1 MDSAADFLKTK
12 SGMNKNKVLKS
23 SVLPLALCLT
33 TMTFSPILVSKAIAE
48 VQNVQQG
55 ELVKGTIVDETGE
68 PIIGATVLVVGGS
81 ATQGTVADMDGNFSI
96 KVKPGAKLKISYI
109 GFADQV
115 VPAKNGMKVTM
126 KEGGAVN
133 LNAVEVVAYG
143 VQKKVTMTGAISS
156 VKSEDLVRTS
166 VGSVNNV
173 LGGQLSGVTT
183 VQYSGEPG
191 SDAAEI
197 FVRGKATWGD
207 SQPLIQVDGVERTMA
222 DIDPNEIES
231 VTVLKDAS
239 ATAVFGVRGANG
251 VVLITTKRG
260 AQGKAKINVSTSW
273 TALAPTK
280 MVEQASSYE
289 YANFYNQMSLNDY
302 WMRANKSVA
311 IGKYP
316 DLDAYTAEHT
326 FSNSFSEGII
336 QKFATGSDPIRFP
349 STKWADYIMKDV
361 TLQQQHNLNISG
373 GTDRVKYFISAGY
386 YSQDGLFK
394 EFDAGYNYG
403 YQYHRFNYR
412 SNLDLKATK
421 TTTLSFNVAGNVSN
435 ADKPYTGS
443 GAAGLIKQIY
453 YATPFSSPG
462 IVDNKLVY
470 CTADYDDQKLPFV
483 GNAGMGYYGNGFMQ
497 TNINKIQMDL
507 VLDQK
512 LDFITKGLSFKAKG
526 SYNSAYTINK
536 QGKSVVASFNPLIQY
551 EKDDQG
557 QFILDAEGNK
567 KIILNADGTPYIVYR
582 QNGNDTDPSYSAS
595 QAKARDWYLEG
606 SFNYSRVFDKHTVNA
621 LLLYNQSKQYYY
633 SNSSYPDV
641 PRSYVGLVGRVTYDY
656 ASRYMAEFNMGYN
669 GSENFAP
676 GRRFGVFPAG
686 SVGWILSEEKFW
698 KPISK
703 VASFFKIRASWGLV
717 GNDKTKDAI
726 RFMYLADPY
735 ITGSYGLTNN
745 MTNWADS
752 YGYLFGNAQSG
763 TVQGT
768 SSVAGAYESIK
779 NNPDIGWEKAFK
791 QDYGFDLYFFGDR
804 FKTTFDYYR
813 EHRTDILV
821 RDETVPSTIG
831 FTMPYTNAGEAK
843 SWGWELSLGYNDKI
857 GKDFR
862 FWGKLNL
869 SYNQNEIVEMK
880 EEPKKNEYM
889 MARGH
894 RIGAR
899 SMYKFWKY
907 YEGEQTKVEYEK
919 TFGQPFPTQLKDYLM
934 PGDCV
939 YIDLDGDGKINPND
953 KTRDNGYT
961 DDPEYMAGLT
971 LGFNYKR
978 LTFNMQL
985 TGAWN
990 VSRYITDVF
999 RQPFYCSSNT
1009 TQGGLLSYHVNNTWT
1024 PQSYESQ
1031 DALYPR
1037 ATWDNAEQNYAE
1049 SDLWEKDAKYLRLK
1063 TVSLS
1068 YDFINPAFKK
1078 IGMHKCEVTLSG
1090 YNLLTFTP
1098 YKWGDPETR
1107 ASNAPSYPLQRTYT
1121 ISLNVGF

>member
-1 MDSAADFLKTK
+1 MMKK
-12 SGMNKNKVLKS
+12 
-23 SVLPLALCLT
+23 SVLPFALVCSAL
-33 TMTFSPILVSKAIAE
+33 MLSPYVGGQAHAE
-48 VQNVQQG
+48 VQNVQQAKA
-55 ELVKGTIVDETGE
+55 VKGTVVDETGE
-68 PIIGATVLVVGGS
+68 PVIGATVLVVGGS
-81 ATQGTVADMDGNFSI
+81 ASQGTITDMDGNFSI
-96 KVKPGAKLKISYI
+96 NVKLGQKLKITYI
-109 GFADQV
+109 GYDESIVA
-115 VPAKNGMKVTM
+115 AKEGMKVQM
-126 KEGGAVN
+126 KTSGAVS
-133 LNAVEVVAYG
+133 LNTVEVVAYG

-191 SDAAEI
+191 DDAAEI

-260 AQGKAKINVSTSW
+260 SQGKAKISVSTSW
-273 TALAPTK
+273 TALSPTK
-280 MVEQASSYE
+280 MVEQASSLE
-289 YANFYNQMSLNDY
+289 YANFYNQMSENDY
-302 WMRANKSVA
+302 WQTANLAVA
-311 IGKYP
+311 NGKYAS
-316 DLDAYTAEHT
+316 LEAYMAEKP
-326 FSNSFSEGII
+326 FSKSFSDAII

-349 STKWADYIMKDV
+349 NTRWADYIMKDV

-373 GTDRVKYFISAGY
+373 GTDRVKYFISTGY

-394 EFDAGYNYG
+394 EFGANYDFG

-462 IVDNKLVY
+462 IIDNKLVY
-470 CTADYDDQKLPFV
+470 CTTDYTDGLKLPFV
-483 GNAGMGYYGNGFMQ
+483 GGDGMGYYGKGFMQ

-526 SYNSAYTINK
+526 SYNSAYTISK
-536 QGKSVVASFNPLIQY
+536 QGNCQVATYNPLVQY
-551 EKDDQG
+551 DEQG
-557 QFILDAEGNK
+557 NVIY
-567 KIILNADGTPYIVYR
+567 NADGTPYIVYR
-582 QNGNDTDPSYSAS
+582 RNGNDTDPSYSAS
-595 QAKARDWYLEG
+595 QGKARDWYLEG
-606 SFNYSRVFDKHTVNA
+606 SFNYSRVFGKHTVNA
-621 LLLYNQSKQYYY
+621 LMLYNQSKQYYY
-633 SNSSYPDV
+633 SNISYPDV

-656 ASRYMAEFNMGYN
+656 ANRYMAEFNIGYN

-676 GRRFGVFPAG
+676 GRRFGTFPAG
-686 SVGWILSEEKFW
+686 SIGWIISEEKFW

-703 VASFFKIRASWGLV
+703 IASFFKLRASWGLV
-717 GNDKTKDAI
+717 GNDKTLDKI

-735 ITGSYGLTNN
+735 ITGSYGLVNN
-745 MTNWADS
+745 MSNWADT
-752 YGYLFGNAQSG
+752 YGYLFGNAQPG

-768 SSVAGAYESIK
+768 SSIAGAYESIK

-821 RDETVPSTIG
+821 RDATVPSSIG
-831 FTMPYTNAGEAK
+831 FTMPYTNAGETKA
-843 SWGWELSLGYNDKI
+843 WGWELSLGYNDKI
-857 GKDFR
+857 GKNFR

-869 SYNQNEIVEMK
+869 SYNQNEIIEMK
-880 EEPKKNEYM
+880 EEPQKNDYM
-889 MARGH
+889 LAKGH

-907 YEGEQTKVEYEK
+907 YEGEQTKAEYEQ
-919 TFGQPFPTQLKDYLM
+919 TFGTPFPQQRITNLQ

-939 YIDLDGDGKINPND
+939 YVDLDGDGKIDPND
-953 KTRDNGYT
+953 MTRDNGYT

-1024 PQSYESQ
+1024 PGVYESQ

-1037 ATWDNAEQNYAE
+1037 ATWANAEQNYE
-1049 SDLWEKDAKYLRLK
+1049 NSDLWEKDAKYLRLK

-1068 YDFINPAFKK
+1068 YDFINPTFKK
-1078 IGMHKCEVTLSG
+1078 IGMNKCEVTLSG

>member
-1 MDSAADFLKTK
+1 
-12 SGMNKNKVLKS
+12 MNNKLFLKS
-23 SVLPLALCLT
+23 SAVPATLFCTALMLAPLYGGAGSAKAT
-33 TMTFSPILVSKAIAE
+33 TAIA
-48 VQNVQQG
+48 QQTG
-55 ELVKGTIVDETGE
+55 IVKGTVVDANGE
-68 PIIGATVLVVGGS
+68 AVIGASVIIEGQKV
-81 ATQGTVADMDGNFSI
+81 TQGTVTDFDGNFSLN
-96 KVKPGAKLKISYI
+96 VKPGAKLKISYI
-109 GFADQV
+109 GFVSQTV
-115 VPAKNGMKVTM
+115 VAQNGMKVVL
-126 KEGGAVN
+126 KEEATS
-133 LNAVEVVAYG
+133 LKAVEVVAYG
-143 VQKKVTMTGAISS
+143 VQKKVTVTGALSS
-156 VKSEDLVRTS
+156 VKSEDLVRTP
-166 VGSVNNV
+166 VGNVNNV

-191 SDAAEI
+191 SDAASV
-197 FVRGKATWGD
+197 FVRGKASFNGAD
-207 SQPLIQVDGVERTMA
+207 PLVQVDGVERSMS
-222 DIDPNEIES
+222 DVDPEEIES
-231 VTVLKDAS
+231 ITVLKDAS

-260 AQGKAKINVSTSW
+260 SQGKAKISVSTSW
-273 TALAPTK
+273 TALSPTK
-280 MVEQASSYE
+280 MVEQASSLE
-289 YANFYNQMSLNDY
+289 YANFYNQMSENDY
-302 WMRANKSVA
+302 WQTANLAVA
-311 IGKYP
+311 NGKYAS
-316 DLDAYTAEHT
+316 LEAYMAEKP
-326 FSNSFSEGII
+326 FSKSFSDAII

-349 STKWADYIMKDV
+349 NTRWADYIMKDV

-394 EFDAGYNYG
+394 EFGANYDFG

-462 IVDNKLVY
+462 IIDNKLVY
-470 CTADYDDQKLPFV
+470 CTTDYTDGLKLPFI
-483 GNAGMGYYGNGFMQ
+483 GGDGMGYYGKGFMQ

-526 SYNSAYTINK
+526 SYNSAYTISK
-536 QGKSVVASFNPLIQY
+536 QGNCQVASYNPLVQY
-551 EKDDQG
+551 DEH
-557 QFILDAEGNK
+557 GNV
-567 KIILNADGTPYIVYR
+567 IYNADGTPYIVYR

-595 QAKARDWYLEG
+595 QDKARDWYLEG
-606 SFNYSRVFDKHTVNA
+606 SFNYSRVFGKHTVNA
-621 LLLYNQSKQYYY
+621 LMLYNQSKQYYY
-633 SNSSYPDV
+633 SKISYPDV

-656 ASRYMAEFNMGYN
+656 ANRYMAEFNIGYN

-676 GRRFGVFPAG
+676 GRRFGTFPAG
-686 SVGWILSEEKFW
+686 SIGWIISEEKFW

-703 VASFFKIRASWGLV
+703 IASFFKLRASWGLV
-717 GNDKTKDAI
+717 GNDKTLDKI

-735 ITGSYGLTNN
+735 ITGSYGLVNN
-745 MTNWADS
+745 MSNWADT

-768 SSVAGAYESIK
+768 SSIAGAYESIK

-821 RDETVPSTIG
+821 RDATVPSSIG
-831 FTMPYTNAGEAK
+831 FTMPYTNAGETKA
-843 SWGWELSLGYNDKI
+843 WGWELSLGYNDKI
-857 GKDFR
+857 GKNFR

-869 SYNQNEIVEMK
+869 SYNQNEIIEMK
-880 EEPKKNEYM
+880 EEPQKNDYM
-889 MARGH
+889 LAKGH

-907 YEGEQTKVEYEK
+907 YEGEQTKAEYEQ
-919 TFGQPFPTQLKDYLM
+919 TFGTPFPQQRITNLQ

-939 YIDLDGDGKINPND
+939 YVDLDGDGKIDPND
-953 KTRDNGYT
+953 MTRDNGYT

-1024 PQSYESQ
+1024 PGIYESQ

-1037 ATWDNAEQNYAE
+1037 ATWANAEQNYE
-1049 SDLWEKDAKYLRLK
+1049 NSDLWEKDAKYLRLK

-1068 YDFINPAFKK
+1068 YDFINPTFKK
-1078 IGMHKCEVTLSG
+1078 IGMNKCEVTLSG

>member
-1 MDSAADFLKTK
+1 MMKK
-12 SGMNKNKVLKS
+12 
-23 SVLPLALCLT
+23 SVLPFALVCSAL
-33 TMTFSPILVSKAIAE
+33 MLSPYVGGQAHAE
-48 VQNVQQG
+48 VQNVQQAKA
-55 ELVKGTIVDETGE
+55 VKGTVVDETGE
-68 PIIGATVLVVGGS
+68 PVIGATVLVVGGS
-81 ATQGTVADMDGNFSI
+81 ASQGTITDMDGNFSI
-96 KVKPGAKLKISYI
+96 NVKPGQKLKITYI
-109 GFADQV
+109 GYDESIVA
-115 VPAKNGMKVTM
+115 AKDGMKVQM
-126 KEGGAVN
+126 KTSGAVS
-133 LNAVEVVAYG
+133 LNTVEVVAYG

-260 AQGKAKINVSTSW
+260 SQGKAKISVSTSW
-273 TALAPTK
+273 TALSPTK

-289 YANFYNQMSLNDY
+289 YANFYNQMSENDY
-302 WMRANKSVA
+302 WQTANLAVA
-311 IGKYP
+311 NGKYAS
-316 DLDAYTAEHT
+316 LEAYMAEKP
-326 FSNSFSEGII
+326 FSKSFSDAII

-349 STKWADYIMKDV
+349 NTRWADYIMKDV

-394 EFDAGYNYG
+394 EFGANYDFG

-470 CTADYDDQKLPFV
+470 CTTDYTDGLKLPFV
-483 GNAGMGYYGNGFMQ
+483 GGDGMGYYGKGFMQ

-536 QGKSVVASFNPLIQY
+536 QGNCQVASYNPLVQY
-551 EKDDQG
+551 DEQG
-557 QFILDAEGNK
+557 NVIY
-567 KIILNADGTPYIVYR
+567 NADGTPYIVYR

-595 QAKARDWYLEG
+595 QGKARDWYLEG
-606 SFNYSRVFDKHTVNA
+606 SFNYSRVFGKHTVNA
-621 LLLYNQSKQYYY
+621 LMLYNQSKQYYY
-633 SNSSYPDV
+633 SNISYPDV

-656 ASRYMAEFNMGYN
+656 ANRYMAEFNIGYN

-676 GRRFGVFPAG
+676 GRRFGTFPAG
-686 SVGWILSEEKFW
+686 SIGWIISEEKFW

-703 VASFFKIRASWGLV
+703 IASFFKLRASWGLV
-717 GNDKTKDAI
+717 GNDKTLDKI

-735 ITGSYGLTNN
+735 ITGSYGLVNN
-745 MTNWADS
+745 MSNWADT

-768 SSVAGAYESIK
+768 SSIAGAYESIK

-821 RDETVPSTIG
+821 RDATVPSSIG
-831 FTMPYTNAGEAK
+831 FTMPYTNAGETKA
-843 SWGWELSLGYNDKI
+843 WGWELSLGYNDKI
-857 GKDFR
+857 GKNFR

-869 SYNQNEIVEMK
+869 SYNQNEAK
-880 EEPKKNEYM
+880 
-889 MARGH
+889 GH

-907 YEGEQTKVEYEK
+907 YEGEQTKAEYEQ
-919 TFGQPFPTQLKDYLM
+919 TFGTPFPQQRITNLQ

-939 YIDLDGDGKINPND
+939 YVDLDGDGKIDPND
-953 KTRDNGYT
+953 MTRDNGYT

-990 VSRYITDVF
+990 VSRYITGVF

-1024 PQSYESQ
+1024 PGVYESQ

-1037 ATWDNAEQNYAE
+1037 ATWANAEQNYE
-1049 SDLWEKDAKYLRLK
+1049 NSDLWEKDAKYLRLK

-1068 YDFINPAFKK
+1068 YDFINPTFKK
-1078 IGMHKCEVTLSG
+1078 IGMNKCEVTLSG

>member
-1 MDSAADFLKTK
+1 MSKQ
-12 SGMNKNKVLKS
+12 NKMMKK
-23 SVLPLALCLT
+23 SVLPFALVCSAL
-33 TMTFSPILVSKAIAE
+33 MLNPYVGGQAHAE
-48 VQNVQQG
+48 VQNVQQAKA
-55 ELVKGTIVDETGE
+55 VKGTVVDETGE
-68 PIIGATVLVVGGS
+68 PVIGATVLVVGGS
-81 ATQGTVADMDGNFSI
+81 ASQGTITDMDGNFSI
-96 KVKPGAKLKISYI
+96 NVKPGQKLKITYI
-109 GFADQV
+109 GYDESIVA
-115 VPAKNGMKVTM
+115 AKEGMKVQM
-126 KEGGAVN
+126 KTSGAVS
-133 LNAVEVVAYG
+133 LNTVEVVAYG

-156 VKSEDLVRTS
+156 VKSDDLVRTS

-191 SDAAEI
+191 DDAAEI

-260 AQGKAKINVSTSW
+260 SQGKAKISVSTSW
-273 TALAPTK
+273 TALSPTK
-280 MVEQASSYE
+280 MVEQASSLE
-289 YANFYNQMSLNDY
+289 YANFYNQMSENDY
-302 WMRANKSVA
+302 WQTANLAVA
-311 IGKYP
+311 NGKYAS
-316 DLDAYTAEHT
+316 LEAYMAEKP
-326 FSNSFSEGII
+326 FSKSFSDAII

-349 STKWADYIMKDV
+349 NTRWADYIMKDV

-373 GTDRVKYFISAGY
+373 GTDRVKYFISTGY

-394 EFDAGYNYG
+394 EFGANYDFG

-462 IVDNKLVY
+462 IIDNKLVY
-470 CTADYDDQKLPFV
+470 CTTDYTDGLKLPFV
-483 GNAGMGYYGNGFMQ
+483 GGDGMGYYGKGFMQ

-526 SYNSAYTINK
+526 SYNSAYTISK
-536 QGKSVVASFNPLIQY
+536 QGNCQVATYNPLVQY
-551 EKDDQG
+551 DEQG
-557 QFILDAEGNK
+557 NVIY
-567 KIILNADGTPYIVYR
+567 NADGTPYIVYR
-582 QNGNDTDPSYSAS
+582 QNDNDTDPSYSAS
-595 QAKARDWYLEG
+595 QGKARDWYLEG
-606 SFNYSRVFDKHTVNA
+606 SFNYSRVFGKHTVNA
-621 LLLYNQSKQYYY
+621 LMLYNQSKQYYY
-633 SNSSYPDV
+633 SNISYPDV

-656 ASRYMAEFNMGYN
+656 ANRYMAEFNIGYN

-676 GRRFGVFPAG
+676 GRRFGTFPAG
-686 SVGWILSEEKFW
+686 SIGWIISEEKFW

-703 VASFFKIRASWGLV
+703 IASFFKLRASWGLV
-717 GNDKTKDAI
+717 GNDKTLDKI

-735 ITGSYGLTNN
+735 ITGSYGLVNN
-745 MTNWADS
+745 MSNWADT

-768 SSVAGAYESIK
+768 SSIAGAYESIK

-821 RDETVPSTIG
+821 RDATVPSSIG
-831 FTMPYTNAGEAK
+831 FTMPYTNAGETKA
-843 SWGWELSLGYNDKI
+843 WGWELSLGYNDKI
-857 GKDFR
+857 GKNFR

-869 SYNQNEIVEMK
+869 SYNQNEIIEMK
-880 EEPKKNEYM
+880 EEPQKNDYM
-889 MARGH
+889 LAKGH

-907 YEGEQTKVEYEK
+907 YEGEQTKAEYEQ
-919 TFGQPFPTQLKDYLM
+919 TFGTPFPQQRITNLQ

-939 YIDLDGDGKINPND
+939 YVDLDGDGKIDPND
-953 KTRDNGYT
+953 MTRDNGYT

-1024 PQSYESQ
+1024 PGVYESQ

-1037 ATWDNAEQNYAE
+1037 ATWANAEQNYE
-1049 SDLWEKDAKYLRLK
+1049 NSDLWEKDAKYLRLK

-1068 YDFINPAFKK
+1068 YDFINPTFKK
-1078 IGMHKCEVTLSG
+1078 IGMNKCEVTLSG

>member
-1 MDSAADFLKTK
+1 
-12 SGMNKNKVLKS
+12 MNKNKVLKS

-55 ELVKGTIVDETGE
+55 ELVKGTIVNETGE

-726 RFMYLADPY
+726 RFLYLADPY

-1024 PQSYESQ
+1024 PESYESQ

>member
-1 MDSAADFLKTK
+1 MSKQ
-12 SGMNKNKVLKS
+12 NKMMKK
-23 SVLPLALCLT
+23 SVLPFALVCSAL
-33 TMTFSPILVSKAIAE
+33 MLNPYVGGQAHAE
-48 VQNVQQG
+48 VQNVQQAKA
-55 ELVKGTIVDETGE
+55 VKGTVVDETGE
-68 PIIGATVLVVGGS
+68 PVIGATVLVVGGS
-81 ATQGTVADMDGNFSI
+81 ASQGTITDMDGNFSI
-96 KVKPGAKLKISYI
+96 NVKPGQKLKITYI
-109 GFADQV
+109 GYDESIVA
-115 VPAKNGMKVTM
+115 AKEGMKVQM
-126 KEGGAVN
+126 KTSGAVS
-133 LNAVEVVAYG
+133 LNTVEVVAYG
-143 VQKKVTMTGAISS
+143 VQKKVTMTGAISC

-191 SDAAEI
+191 DDAAEI

-260 AQGKAKINVSTSW
+260 SQGKAKISVSTSW
-273 TALAPTK
+273 TALSPTK
-280 MVEQASSYE
+280 MVEQASSLE
-289 YANFYNQMSLNDY
+289 YANFYNQMSENDY
-302 WMRANKSVA
+302 WQTANLAVA
-311 IGKYP
+311 NGKYAS
-316 DLDAYTAEHT
+316 LEAYMAEKP
-326 FSNSFSEGII
+326 FSKSFSDAII

-349 STKWADYIMKDV
+349 NTRWADYIMKDV

-373 GTDRVKYFISAGY
+373 GTDRVKYFISTGY

-394 EFDAGYNYG
+394 EFGANYDFG

-462 IVDNKLVY
+462 IIDNKLVY
-470 CTADYDDQKLPFV
+470 CTTDYTDGLKLPFV
-483 GNAGMGYYGNGFMQ
+483 GGDGMGYYGKGFMQ

-526 SYNSAYTINK
+526 SYNSAYTISK
-536 QGKSVVASFNPLIQY
+536 QGNCQVATYNPLVQY
-551 EKDDQG
+551 DEQG
-557 QFILDAEGNK
+557 NVIY
-567 KIILNADGTPYIVYR
+567 NADGTPYIVYR

-595 QAKARDWYLEG
+595 QGKARDWYLEG
-606 SFNYSRVFDKHTVNA
+606 SFNYSRVFGKHTVNA
-621 LLLYNQSKQYYY
+621 LMLYNQSKQYYY
-633 SNSSYPDV
+633 SNISYPDV

-656 ASRYMAEFNMGYN
+656 ANRYMAEFNIGYN

-676 GRRFGVFPAG
+676 GRRFGTFPAG
-686 SVGWILSEEKFW
+686 SIGWIISEEKFW

-703 VASFFKIRASWGLV
+703 IASFFKLRASWGLV
-717 GNDKTKDAI
+717 GNDKTLDKI

-735 ITGSYGLTNN
+735 ITGSYGLVNN
-745 MTNWADS
+745 MSNWADT
-752 YGYLFGNAQSG
+752 YGYLFGNAQPG

-768 SSVAGAYESIK
+768 SSIAGAYESIK

-821 RDETVPSTIG
+821 RDATVPSSIG
-831 FTMPYTNAGEAK
+831 FTMPYTNAGETKA
-843 SWGWELSLGYNDKI
+843 WGWELSLGYNDKI
-857 GKDFR
+857 GKNFR

-869 SYNQNEIVEMK
+869 SYNQNEIIEMK
-880 EEPKKNEYM
+880 EEPQKNDYM
-889 MARGH
+889 LAKGH

-907 YEGEQTKVEYEK
+907 YEGEQTKAEYEQ
-919 TFGQPFPTQLKDYLM
+919 TFGTPFPQQRITNLQ

-939 YIDLDGDGKINPND
+939 YVDLDGDGKIDPND
-953 KTRDNGYT
+953 MTRDNGYT

-978 LTFNMQL
+978 LSFNMQL

-1024 PQSYESQ
+1024 PGVYESQ

-1037 ATWDNAEQNYAE
+1037 ATWANAEQNYE
-1049 SDLWEKDAKYLRLK
+1049 NSDLWEKDAKYLRLK

-1068 YDFINPAFKK
+1068 YDFINPTFKK
-1078 IGMHKCEVTLSG
+1078 IGMNKCEVTLSG

>member
-1 MDSAADFLKTK
+1 MSKQ
-12 SGMNKNKVLKS
+12 NKMMKK
-23 SVLPLALCLT
+23 SVLPFALVCSAL
-33 TMTFSPILVSKAIAE
+33 MLNPYMGGQAHAE
-48 VQNVQQG
+48 VQNVQQAKA
-55 ELVKGTIVDETGE
+55 VKGTVVDETGE
-68 PIIGATVLVVGGS
+68 PVIGATVLVVGGS
-81 ATQGTVADMDGNFSI
+81 ASQGTITDMDGNFSI
-96 KVKPGAKLKISYI
+96 NVKLGQKLKITYI
-109 GFADQV
+109 GYDESIVA
-115 VPAKNGMKVTM
+115 AKEGMKVQM
-126 KEGGAVN
+126 KTSGAVS
-133 LNAVEVVAYG
+133 LNTVEVVAYG

-260 AQGKAKINVSTSW
+260 SQGKAKISVSTSW
-273 TALAPTK
+273 TALSPTK
-280 MVEQASSYE
+280 MVEQASSLE
-289 YANFYNQMSLNDY
+289 YANFYNQMSENDY
-302 WMRANKSVA
+302 WQTANLAVA
-311 IGKYP
+311 NGKYAS
-316 DLDAYTAEHT
+316 LEAYMAEKP
-326 FSNSFSEGII
+326 FSKSFSDAII

-349 STKWADYIMKDV
+349 NTRWADYIMKDV

-373 GTDRVKYFISAGY
+373 GTDRVKYFISTGY

-394 EFDAGYNYG
+394 EFGANYDFG

-462 IVDNKLVY
+462 IIDNKLVY
-470 CTADYDDQKLPFV
+470 CTTDYTDGLKLPFV
-483 GNAGMGYYGNGFMQ
+483 GGDGMGYYGKGFMQ

-526 SYNSAYTINK
+526 SYNSAYTISK
-536 QGKSVVASFNPLIQY
+536 QGNCQVATYNPLVQY
-551 EKDDQG
+551 DEQG
-557 QFILDAEGNK
+557 NVIY
-567 KIILNADGTPYIVYR
+567 NADGTPYIVYR

-595 QAKARDWYLEG
+595 QGKARDWYLEG
-606 SFNYSRVFDKHTVNA
+606 SFNYSRVFGKHTVNA
-621 LLLYNQSKQYYY
+621 LMLYNQSKQYYY
-633 SNSSYPDV
+633 SNISYPDV

-656 ASRYMAEFNMGYN
+656 ANRYMAEFNIGYN

-676 GRRFGVFPAG
+676 GRRFGTFPAG
-686 SVGWILSEEKFW
+686 SIGWIISEEKFW

-703 VASFFKIRASWGLV
+703 IASFFKLRASWGLV
-717 GNDKTKDAI
+717 GNDKTLDKI

-735 ITGSYGLTNN
+735 ITGSYGLVNN
-745 MTNWADS
+745 MSNWADT

-768 SSVAGAYESIK
+768 SSIAGAYESIK

-821 RDETVPSTIG
+821 RDATVPSSIG
-831 FTMPYTNAGEAK
+831 FTMPYTNAGETKA
-843 SWGWELSLGYNDKI
+843 WGWELSLGYNDKI
-857 GKDFR
+857 GKNFR

-869 SYNQNEIVEMK
+869 SYNQNEIIEMK
-880 EEPKKNEYM
+880 EEPQKNDYM
-889 MARGH
+889 LAKGH

-907 YEGEQTKVEYEK
+907 YEGEQTKAEYEQ
-919 TFGQPFPTQLKDYLM
+919 TFGTPFPQQRITNLQ

-939 YIDLDGDGKINPND
+939 YVDLDGDGKIDPND
-953 KTRDNGYT
+953 MTRDNGYT

-1024 PQSYESQ
+1024 PGVYESQ

-1037 ATWDNAEQNYAE
+1037 ATWANAEQNYE
-1049 SDLWEKDAKYLRLK
+1049 NSDLWEKDAKYLRLK

-1068 YDFINPAFKK
+1068 YDFINPTFKK
-1078 IGMHKCEVTLSG
+1078 IGMNKCEVTLSG

-1107 ASNAPSYPLQRTYT
+1107 ASNAPSYPLHLPQRWYRYK
-1121 ISLNVGF
+1121 L

>member
-1 MDSAADFLKTK
+1 MMKK
-12 SGMNKNKVLKS
+12 
-23 SVLPLALCLT
+23 SVLPFALVCSAL
-33 TMTFSPILVSKAIAE
+33 MLNPYMGGQAHAE
-48 VQNVQQG
+48 VQNVQQAKA
-55 ELVKGTIVDETGE
+55 VKGTVVDETGE
-68 PIIGATVLVVGGS
+68 PVIGATVLVVGGS
-81 ATQGTVADMDGNFSI
+81 ASQGTITDMDGNFSI
-96 KVKPGAKLKISYI
+96 NVKPGQKLKITYI
-109 GFADQV
+109 GYDESIVA
-115 VPAKNGMKVTM
+115 AKEGMKVQM
-126 KEGGAVN
+126 KTSGAVS
-133 LNAVEVVAYG
+133 LNTVEVVAYG

-156 VKSEDLVRTS
+156 VKSDDLVRTS

-191 SDAAEI
+191 DDAAEI

-260 AQGKAKINVSTSW
+260 SQGKAKISVSTSW
-273 TALAPTK
+273 TALSPTK
-280 MVEQASSYE
+280 MVEQASSLE
-289 YANFYNQMSLNDY
+289 YANFYNQMSENDY
-302 WMRANKSVA
+302 WQTANLAVA
-311 IGKYP
+311 NGKYSS
-316 DLDAYTAEHT
+316 LEAYMAEKP
-326 FSNSFSEGII
+326 FSKSFSDAII
-336 QKFATGSDPIRFP
+336 QKFATGTDPIRFP
-349 STKWADYIMKDV
+349 NTRWADYIMKDV

-394 EFDAGYNYG
+394 EFGANYDFG

-462 IVDNKLVY
+462 IIDNKLVY
-470 CTADYDDQKLPFV
+470 CTTDYTDGLKLPFV
-483 GNAGMGYYGNGFMQ
+483 GGNGMGYYGNGFMQ
-497 TNINKIQMDL
+497 TNINKLQMDL

-536 QGKSVVASFNPLIQY
+536 QGNCQVATYNPLVQY
-551 EKDDQG
+551 DEQG
-557 QFILDAEGNK
+557 NVIY
-567 KIILNADGTPYIVYR
+567 NADGTPYIVYR

-595 QAKARDWYLEG
+595 QGKARDWYLEG
-606 SFNYSRVFDKHTVNA
+606 SFNYSRVFGKHTVNA
-621 LLLYNQSKQYYY
+621 LMLYNQSKQYYY
-633 SNSSYPDV
+633 SGSDSYPDV

-656 ASRYMAEFNMGYN
+656 ANRYMAEFNIGYN

-676 GRRFGVFPAG
+676 GRRFGTFPAG
-686 SVGWILSEEKFW
+686 SIGWIISEEKFW

-703 VASFFKIRASWGLV
+703 IASFFKLRASWGLV
-717 GNDKTKDAI
+717 GNDKTAEKI

-735 ITGSYGLTNN
+735 ITGSYGLVNN
-745 MTNWADS
+745 MSDWADT

-768 SSVAGAYESIK
+768 SSIAGAYESIK
-779 NNPDIGWEKAFK
+779 NNPDLGWEKAFK

-821 RDETVPSTIG
+821 RDATVPSSIG
-831 FTMPYTNAGEAK
+831 FTMPYTNAGETK
-843 SWGWELSLGYNDKI
+843 SWGWELSLGYDAKI

-862 FWGKLNL
+862 FWSKLNL
-869 SYNQNEIVEMK
+869 SYNQNEIIEMK
-880 EEPKKNEYM
+880 EEPQKNAYM
-889 MARGH
+889 FAKGH

-907 YEGEQTKVEYEK
+907 YEGEQTKAEYEQ
-919 TFGQPFPTQLKDYLM
+919 TFGTPFPKQLISNLQ

-939 YIDLDGDGKINPND
+939 YVDLDGDGKIDPND
-953 KTRDNGYT
+953 MTRDNGYT

-1024 PQSYESQ
+1024 PGVYESQ

-1037 ATWDNAEQNYAE
+1037 ATWANAEQNYAG

-1068 YDFINPAFKK
+1068 YDFINPTFKK
-1078 IGMHKCEVTLSG
+1078 IGMNKCEVTLSG

>member
-1 MDSAADFLKTK
+1 
-12 SGMNKNKVLKS
+12 MNKNKVLKS

-68 PIIGATVLVVGGS
+68 PIIGATVLIVGGS

-260 AQGKAKINVSTSW
+260 VQGKAKINVSTSW

-536 QGKSVVASFNPLIQY
+536 KGKSVVASFNPLIQY

-726 RFMYLADPY
+726 RFLYLADPY

-1024 PQSYESQ
+1024 PESYESQ

>member
-1 MDSAADFLKTK
+1 MMKK
-12 SGMNKNKVLKS
+12 
-23 SVLPLALCLT
+23 SVLPFALVCSAL
-33 TMTFSPILVSKAIAE
+33 MLNPYVGGQAHAE
-48 VQNVQQG
+48 VQNVQQAKA
-55 ELVKGTIVDETGE
+55 VKGTVVDETGE
-68 PIIGATVLVVGGS
+68 PVIGATVLVVGGS
-81 ATQGTVADMDGNFSI
+81 ASQGTITDMDGNFSI
-96 KVKPGAKLKISYI
+96 NVKPGQKLKITYI
-109 GFADQV
+109 GYDESIVA
-115 VPAKNGMKVTM
+115 AKEGMKVQM
-126 KEGGAVN
+126 KTSGAVS
-133 LNAVEVVAYG
+133 LNTVEVVAYG

-156 VKSEDLVRTS
+156 VKSDDLVRTS

-191 SDAAEI
+191 DDAAEI

-260 AQGKAKINVSTSW
+260 SQGKAKISVSTSW
-273 TALAPTK
+273 TALSPTK
-280 MVEQASSYE
+280 MVEQASSLE
-289 YANFYNQMSLNDY
+289 YANFYNQMSENDY
-302 WMRANKSVA
+302 WQTANLAVA
-311 IGKYP
+311 NGKYAS
-316 DLDAYTAEHT
+316 LEAYMAEKP
-326 FSNSFSEGII
+326 FSKSFSDAII

-349 STKWADYIMKDV
+349 NTRWADYIMKDV

-373 GTDRVKYFISAGY
+373 GTDRVKYFISTGY

-394 EFDAGYNYG
+394 EFGANYDFG

-462 IVDNKLVY
+462 IIDNKLVY
-470 CTADYDDQKLPFV
+470 CTTDYTDGLKLPFV
-483 GNAGMGYYGNGFMQ
+483 GGDGMGYYGKGFMQ

-526 SYNSAYTINK
+526 SYNSAYTISK
-536 QGKSVVASFNPLIQY
+536 QGNCQVATYNPLVQY
-551 EKDDQG
+551 DEQG
-557 QFILDAEGNK
+557 NVIY
-567 KIILNADGTPYIVYR
+567 NADGTPYIVYR

-595 QAKARDWYLEG
+595 QGKARDWYLEG
-606 SFNYSRVFDKHTVNA
+606 SFNYSRVFGKHTVNA
-621 LLLYNQSKQYYY
+621 LMLYNQSKQYYY
-633 SNSSYPDV
+633 SNISYPDV

-656 ASRYMAEFNMGYN
+656 ANRYMAEFNIGYN
-669 GSENFAP
+669 GSENFAS
-676 GRRFGVFPAG
+676 GRRFGTFPAG
-686 SVGWILSEEKFW
+686 SIGWIISEEKFW

-703 VASFFKIRASWGLV
+703 IASFFKLRASWGLV
-717 GNDKTKDAI
+717 GNDKTLDKI

-735 ITGSYGLTNN
+735 ITGSYGLVNN
-745 MTNWADS
+745 MSNWADT

-768 SSVAGAYESIK
+768 SSIAGAYESIK

-821 RDETVPSTIG
+821 RDATVPSSIG
-831 FTMPYTNAGEAK
+831 FTMPYTNAGETKA
-843 SWGWELSLGYNDKI
+843 WGWELSLGYNDKI
-857 GKDFR
+857 GKNFR

-869 SYNQNEIVEMK
+869 SYNQNEIIEMK
-880 EEPKKNEYM
+880 EEPQKNDYM
-889 MARGH
+889 LAKGH

-907 YEGEQTKVEYEK
+907 YEGEQTKAEYEQ
-919 TFGQPFPTQLKDYLM
+919 TFGTPFPQQRITNLQ

-939 YIDLDGDGKINPND
+939 YVDLDGDGKIDPND
-953 KTRDNGYT
+953 MTRDNGYT

-1024 PQSYESQ
+1024 PGVYESQ

-1037 ATWDNAEQNYAE
+1037 ATWANAEQNYE
-1049 SDLWEKDAKYLRLK
+1049 NSDLWEKDAKYLRLK

-1068 YDFINPAFKK
+1068 YDFINPTFKK
-1078 IGMHKCEVTLSG
+1078 IGMNKCEVTLSG

>member
-1 MDSAADFLKTK
+1 MSKQ
-12 SGMNKNKVLKS
+12 NKMMKK
-23 SVLPLALCLT
+23 SVLPFALVCSAL
-33 TMTFSPILVSKAIAE
+33 MLSPYVGGQAHAE
-48 VQNVQQG
+48 VLNVQQAKA
-55 ELVKGTIVDETGE
+55 VKGTVVDETGE
-68 PIIGATVLVVGGS
+68 PVIGATVLVVGGS
-81 ATQGTVADMDGNFSI
+81 ASQGTITDMDGNFSI
-96 KVKPGAKLKISYI
+96 NVKPGQKLKITYI
-109 GFADQV
+109 GYDESIVA
-115 VPAKNGMKVTM
+115 AKDGMKVQM
-126 KEGGAVN
+126 KTSGAVS
-133 LNAVEVVAYG
+133 LNTVEVVAYG

-191 SDAAEI
+191 DDAAEI

-260 AQGKAKINVSTSW
+260 SQGKAKISVSTSW
-273 TALAPTK
+273 TALSPTK
-280 MVEQASSYE
+280 MVEQASSLE
-289 YANFYNQMSLNDY
+289 YANFYNQMSENDY
-302 WMRANKSVA
+302 WQTANLAVA
-311 IGKYP
+311 NGKYAS
-316 DLDAYTAEHT
+316 LEAYMAEKP
-326 FSNSFSEGII
+326 FSKSFSDAII

-349 STKWADYIMKDV
+349 NTRWADYIMKDV

-373 GTDRVKYFISAGY
+373 GTDRVKYFISTGY

-394 EFDAGYNYG
+394 EFGANYDFG

-462 IVDNKLVY
+462 IIDNKLVY
-470 CTADYDDQKLPFV
+470 CTTDYTDGLKLPFV
-483 GNAGMGYYGNGFMQ
+483 GGDGMGYYGKGFMQ

-526 SYNSAYTINK
+526 SYNSAYTISK
-536 QGKSVVASFNPLIQY
+536 QGNCQVATYNPLVQY
-551 EKDDQG
+551 DEQG
-557 QFILDAEGNK
+557 NVIY
-567 KIILNADGTPYIVYR
+567 NADGTPYIVYR

-595 QAKARDWYLEG
+595 QGKARDWYLEG
-606 SFNYSRVFDKHTVNA
+606 SFNYSRVFGKHTVNA
-621 LLLYNQSKQYYY
+621 LMLYNQSKQYYY
-633 SNSSYPDV
+633 SNISYPDV

-656 ASRYMAEFNMGYN
+656 ANRYMAEFNIGYN

-676 GRRFGVFPAG
+676 GRRFGTFPAG
-686 SVGWILSEEKFW
+686 SIGWIISEEKFW

-703 VASFFKIRASWGLV
+703 IASFFKLRASWGLV
-717 GNDKTKDAI
+717 GNDKTLDKI

-735 ITGSYGLTNN
+735 ITGSYGLVNN
-745 MTNWADS
+745 MSNWADT
-752 YGYLFGNAQSG
+752 YGYLFGNAQPG

-768 SSVAGAYESIK
+768 SSIAGAYESIK

-821 RDETVPSTIG
+821 RDATVPSSIG
-831 FTMPYTNAGEAK
+831 FTMPYTNAGETKA
-843 SWGWELSLGYNDKI
+843 WGWELSLGYNDKI
-857 GKDFR
+857 GKNFR

-869 SYNQNEIVEMK
+869 SYNQNEIIEMK
-880 EEPKKNEYM
+880 EEPQKNDYM
-889 MARGH
+889 LAKGH

-907 YEGEQTKVEYEK
+907 YEGEQTKAEYEQ
-919 TFGQPFPTQLKDYLM
+919 TFGTPFPQQRITNLQ

-939 YIDLDGDGKINPND
+939 YVDLDGDGKIDPND
-953 KTRDNGYT
+953 MTRDNGYT

-1024 PQSYESQ
+1024 PGVYESQ

-1037 ATWDNAEQNYAE
+1037 ATWANAEQNYE
-1049 SDLWEKDAKYLRLK
+1049 NSDLWEKDAKYLRLK

-1068 YDFINPAFKK
+1068 YDFINPTFKK
-1078 IGMHKCEVTLSG
+1078 IGMNKCEVTLSG

>member
-1 MDSAADFLKTK
+1 MMKK
-12 SGMNKNKVLKS
+12 
-23 SVLPLALCLT
+23 SVLPFALVCSAL
-33 TMTFSPILVSKAIAE
+33 MLSPYVGGQAHAE
-48 VQNVQQG
+48 VQNVLQAKA
-55 ELVKGTIVDETGE
+55 VKGTVVDETGE
-68 PIIGATVLVVGGS
+68 PVIGATVLVVGGS
-81 ATQGTVADMDGNFSI
+81 ASQGTITDMDGNFCI
-96 KVKPGAKLKISYI
+96 NVKPGQKLKITYI
-109 GFADQV
+109 GYDESIVA
-115 VPAKNGMKVTM
+115 AKEGMKVQM
-126 KEGGAVN
+126 KTSGAVS
-133 LNAVEVVAYG
+133 LNTVEVVAYG

-156 VKSEDLVRTS
+156 VKSDDLVRTS

-191 SDAAEI
+191 DDAAEI

-260 AQGKAKINVSTSW
+260 SQGKAKISVSTSW
-273 TALAPTK
+273 TALSPTK
-280 MVEQASSYE
+280 MVEQASSLE
-289 YANFYNQMSLNDY
+289 YANFYNQMAENDY
-302 WMRANKSVA
+302 WQTANLAVA
-311 IGKYP
+311 NGKYAS
-316 DLDAYTAEHT
+316 LEAYMAEKP
-326 FSNSFSEGII
+326 FSKSFSDAII

-349 STKWADYIMKDV
+349 NTRWADYIMKDV

-373 GTDRVKYFISAGY
+373 GTDRVKYFISTGY

-394 EFDAGYNYG
+394 EFGANYDFG

-462 IVDNKLVY
+462 IIDNKLVY
-470 CTADYDDQKLPFV
+470 CTTDYTDGLKLPFV
-483 GNAGMGYYGNGFMQ
+483 GGDGMGYYGKGFMQ

-526 SYNSAYTINK
+526 SYNSAYTISK
-536 QGKSVVASFNPLIQY
+536 QGNCQVATYNPLVQY
-551 EKDDQG
+551 DEQG
-557 QFILDAEGNK
+557 NVIY
-567 KIILNADGTPYIVYR
+567 NADGTPYIVYR

-595 QAKARDWYLEG
+595 QGKARDWYLEG
-606 SFNYSRVFDKHTVNA
+606 SFNYSRVFGKHTVNA
-621 LLLYNQSKQYYY
+621 LMLYNQSKQYYY
-633 SNSSYPDV
+633 SNISYPDV

-656 ASRYMAEFNMGYN
+656 ANRYMAEFNIGYN

-676 GRRFGVFPAG
+676 GRRFGTFPAG
-686 SVGWILSEEKFW
+686 SIGWIISEEKFW

-703 VASFFKIRASWGLV
+703 IASFFKLRASWGLV
-717 GNDKTKDAI
+717 GNDKTLDKI

-735 ITGSYGLTNN
+735 ITGSYGLVNN
-745 MTNWADS
+745 MSNWADT

-768 SSVAGAYESIK
+768 SSIAGAYESIK

-821 RDETVPSTIG
+821 RDATVPSSIG
-831 FTMPYTNAGEAK
+831 FTMPYTNAGETKA
-843 SWGWELSLGYNDKI
+843 WGWELSLGYNDKI
-857 GKDFR
+857 GKNFR

-869 SYNQNEIVEMK
+869 SYNQNEIIEMK
-880 EEPKKNEYM
+880 EEPQKNDYM
-889 MARGH
+889 LAKGH

-907 YEGEQTKVEYEK
+907 YEGEQTKAEYEQ
-919 TFGQPFPTQLKDYLM
+919 TFGTPFPQQRITNLQ

-939 YIDLDGDGKINPND
+939 YVDLDGDGKIDPND
-953 KTRDNGYT
+953 MTRDNGYT

-1024 PQSYESQ
+1024 PGVYESQ

-1037 ATWDNAEQNYAE
+1037 ATWANAEQNYE
-1049 SDLWEKDAKYLRLK
+1049 NSDLWEKDAKYLRLK

-1068 YDFINPAFKK
+1068 YDFINPTFKK
-1078 IGMHKCEVTLSG
+1078 IGMNKCEVTLSG

>member
-1 MDSAADFLKTK
+1 MSKQ
-12 SGMNKNKVLKS
+12 NKMMKK
-23 SVLPLALCLT
+23 SVLPFALVCSAL
-33 TMTFSPILVSKAIAE
+33 MLSPYVGGQAHAE
-48 VQNVQQG
+48 VQNVQQAKA
-55 ELVKGTIVDETGE
+55 VKGTVVDETGE
-68 PIIGATVLVVGGS
+68 PVIGATVLVVGGS
-81 ATQGTVADMDGNFSI
+81 ASQGTITDMDGNFSI
-96 KVKPGAKLKISYI
+96 NVKLGQKLKITYI
-109 GFADQV
+109 GYDESIVA
-115 VPAKNGMKVTM
+115 AKEGMKVQM
-126 KEGGAVN
+126 KTSGAVS
-133 LNAVEVVAYG
+133 LNTVEVVAYG

-191 SDAAEI
+191 DDAAEI

-260 AQGKAKINVSTSW
+260 SQGKAKISVSTSW
-273 TALAPTK
+273 TALSPTK
-280 MVEQASSYE
+280 MVEQASSLE
-289 YANFYNQMSLNDY
+289 YANFYNQMSENDY
-302 WMRANKSVA
+302 WQTANLAVA
-311 IGKYP
+311 NGKYAS
-316 DLDAYTAEHT
+316 LEAYMAEKP
-326 FSNSFSEGII
+326 FSKSFSDAII

-349 STKWADYIMKDV
+349 NTRWADYIMKDV

-373 GTDRVKYFISAGY
+373 GTDRVKYFISTGY

-394 EFDAGYNYG
+394 EFGANYDFG

-462 IVDNKLVY
+462 IIDNKLVY
-470 CTADYDDQKLPFV
+470 CTTDYTDGLKLPFV
-483 GNAGMGYYGNGFMQ
+483 GGDGMGYYGKGFMQ

-526 SYNSAYTINK
+526 SYNSAYTISK
-536 QGKSVVASFNPLIQY
+536 QGNCQVATYNPLVQY
-551 EKDDQG
+551 DEQG
-557 QFILDAEGNK
+557 NVIYK
-567 KIILNADGTPYIVYR
+567 ADGTPYIVYR

-595 QAKARDWYLEG
+595 QGKARDWYLEG
-606 SFNYSRVFDKHTVNA
+606 SFNYSRVFGKHTVNA
-621 LLLYNQSKQYYY
+621 LMLYNQSKQYYY
-633 SNSSYPDV
+633 SNISYPDV

-656 ASRYMAEFNMGYN
+656 ANRYMAEFNIGYN

-676 GRRFGVFPAG
+676 GRRFGTFPAG
-686 SVGWILSEEKFW
+686 SIGWIISEEKFW

-703 VASFFKIRASWGLV
+703 IASFFKLRASWGLV
-717 GNDKTKDAI
+717 GNDKTLDKI

-735 ITGSYGLTNN
+735 ITGSYGLVNN
-745 MTNWADS
+745 MSNWADT

-768 SSVAGAYESIK
+768 SSIAGAYESIK

-821 RDETVPSTIG
+821 RDATVPSSIG
-831 FTMPYTNAGEAK
+831 FTMPYTNAGETKA
-843 SWGWELSLGYNDKI
+843 WGWELSLGYNDKI
-857 GKDFR
+857 GKNFR

-869 SYNQNEIVEMK
+869 SYNQNEIIEMK
-880 EEPKKNEYM
+880 EEPQKNDYM
-889 MARGH
+889 LAKGH

-907 YEGEQTKVEYEK
+907 YEGEQTKAEYEQ
-919 TFGQPFPTQLKDYLM
+919 TFGTPFPQQRITNLQ

-939 YIDLDGDGKINPND
+939 YVDLDGDGKIDPND
-953 KTRDNGYT
+953 MTRDNGYT

-1024 PQSYESQ
+1024 PGVYESQ

-1037 ATWDNAEQNYAE
+1037 ATWANAEQNYE
-1049 SDLWEKDAKYLRLK
+1049 NSDLWEKDAKYLRLK

-1068 YDFINPAFKK
+1068 YDFINPTFKK
-1078 IGMHKCEVTLSG
+1078 IGMNKCEVTLSG

>member
-1 MDSAADFLKTK
+1 MMKK
-12 SGMNKNKVLKS
+12 
-23 SVLPLALCLT
+23 SVLPFALVCSAL
-33 TMTFSPILVSKAIAE
+33 MLNPYVGGQAHAE
-48 VQNVQQG
+48 VQNVQQAKA
-55 ELVKGTIVDETGE
+55 VKGTVVDETGE
-68 PIIGATVLVVGGS
+68 PVIGATVLVVGGS
-81 ATQGTVADMDGNFSI
+81 ASQGTITDMDGNFSI
-96 KVKPGAKLKISYI
+96 NVKPGQKLKITYI
-109 GFADQV
+109 GYDESIVA
-115 VPAKNGMKVTM
+115 AKEGMKVQM
-126 KEGGAVN
+126 KTSGAVS
-133 LNAVEVVAYG
+133 LNTVEVVAYG

-156 VKSEDLVRTS
+156 VKSDDLVRTS

-173 LGGQLSGVTT
+173 LGGQLSGVTN

-191 SDAAEI
+191 DDAAEI

-260 AQGKAKINVSTSW
+260 SQGKAKISVSTSW
-273 TALAPTK
+273 TALSPTK
-280 MVEQASSYE
+280 MVEQASSLE
-289 YANFYNQMSLNDY
+289 YANFYNQMSENDY
-302 WMRANKSVA
+302 WQTANLAVA
-311 IGKYP
+311 NGKYAS
-316 DLDAYTAEHT
+316 LEAYMAEKP
-326 FSNSFSEGII
+326 FSKSFSDAII

-349 STKWADYIMKDV
+349 NTRWADYIMKDV

-373 GTDRVKYFISAGY
+373 GTDRVKYFISTGY

-394 EFDAGYNYG
+394 EFGANYDFG

-462 IVDNKLVY
+462 IIDNKLVY
-470 CTADYDDQKLPFV
+470 CTTDYTDGLKLPFV
-483 GNAGMGYYGNGFMQ
+483 GGDGMGYYGKGFMQ

-526 SYNSAYTINK
+526 SYNSAYTISK
-536 QGKSVVASFNPLIQY
+536 QGNCQVATYNPLVQY
-551 EKDDQG
+551 DEQG
-557 QFILDAEGNK
+557 NVIY
-567 KIILNADGTPYIVYR
+567 NADGTPYIVYR

-595 QAKARDWYLEG
+595 QGKARDWYLEG
-606 SFNYSRVFDKHTVNA
+606 SFNYSRVFGKHTVNA
-621 LLLYNQSKQYYY
+621 LMLYNQSKQYYY
-633 SNSSYPDV
+633 SNISYPDV

-656 ASRYMAEFNMGYN
+656 ANRYMAEFNIGYN

-676 GRRFGVFPAG
+676 GRRFGTFPAG
-686 SVGWILSEEKFW
+686 SIGWIISEEKFW

-703 VASFFKIRASWGLV
+703 IASFFKLRASWGLV
-717 GNDKTKDAI
+717 GNDKTLDKI

-735 ITGSYGLTNN
+735 ITGSYGLVNN
-745 MTNWADS
+745 MSNWADT

-768 SSVAGAYESIK
+768 SSIAGAYESIK

-821 RDETVPSTIG
+821 RDATVPSSIG
-831 FTMPYTNAGEAK
+831 FTMPYTNAGETKA
-843 SWGWELSLGYNDKI
+843 WGWELSLGYNDKI
-857 GKDFR
+857 GKNFR

-869 SYNQNEIVEMK
+869 SYNQNEIIEMK
-880 EEPKKNEYM
+880 EEPQKNDYM
-889 MARGH
+889 LAKGH

-907 YEGEQTKVEYEK
+907 YEGEQTKAEYEQ
-919 TFGQPFPTQLKDYLM
+919 TFGTPFPQQRITNLQ

-939 YIDLDGDGKINPND
+939 YVDLDGDGKIDPND
-953 KTRDNGYT
+953 MTRDNGYT

-1024 PQSYESQ
+1024 PGVYESQ

-1037 ATWDNAEQNYAE
+1037 ATWANAEQNYE
-1049 SDLWEKDAKYLRLK
+1049 NSDLWEKDAKYLRLK

-1068 YDFINPAFKK
+1068 YDFINPTYKK
-1078 IGMHKCEVTLSG
+1078 IGMNKCEVTLSG

>member
-1 MDSAADFLKTK
+1 MMKK
-12 SGMNKNKVLKS
+12 
-23 SVLPLALCLT
+23 SVLPFALVCSAL
-33 TMTFSPILVSKAIAE
+33 MLNPYVGGQAHAE
-48 VQNVQQG
+48 VQNVQQAKA
-55 ELVKGTIVDETGE
+55 VKGTVVDETGE
-68 PIIGATVLVVGGS
+68 PVIGATVLVVGGS
-81 ATQGTVADMDGNFSI
+81 ASQGTITDMDGNFSI
-96 KVKPGAKLKISYI
+96 NVKPGQKLKITYI
-109 GFADQV
+109 GYDESIVA
-115 VPAKNGMKVTM
+115 AKEGMKVQM
-126 KEGGAVN
+126 KTSGAVS
-133 LNAVEVVAYG
+133 LNTVEVVAYG

-156 VKSEDLVRTS
+156 VKSDDLVRTS

-191 SDAAEI
+191 DDAAEI

-260 AQGKAKINVSTSW
+260 SQGKAKISVSTSW
-273 TALAPTK
+273 TALSPTK
-280 MVEQASSYE
+280 MVEQASSLE
-289 YANFYNQMSLNDY
+289 YANFYNQMSENDY
-302 WMRANKSVA
+302 WQTANLAVA
-311 IGKYP
+311 NGKYSS
-316 DLDAYTAEHT
+316 LEAYMAEKP
-326 FSNSFSEGII
+326 FSKSFSDAII

-349 STKWADYIMKDV
+349 NTRWAEYIMKDV

-373 GTDRVKYFISAGY
+373 GTDRVKYFISTGY

-394 EFDAGYNYG
+394 EFGANYDFG

-462 IVDNKLVY
+462 IIDNKLVY
-470 CTADYDDQKLPFV
+470 CTTDYTDGLKLPFV
-483 GNAGMGYYGNGFMQ
+483 GGDGMGYYGKGFMQ

-526 SYNSAYTINK
+526 SYNSAYTISK
-536 QGKSVVASFNPLIQY
+536 QGNCQVATYNPLVQY
-551 EKDDQG
+551 DEQG
-557 QFILDAEGNK
+557 NVIY
-567 KIILNADGTPYIVYR
+567 NADGTPYIVYR
-582 QNGNDTDPSYSAS
+582 QNDNDTDPSYSAS
-595 QAKARDWYLEG
+595 QGKARDWYLEG
-606 SFNYSRVFDKHTVNA
+606 SFNYSRVFGKHTVNA
-621 LLLYNQSKQYYY
+621 LMLYNQSKQYYY
-633 SNSSYPDV
+633 SNISYPDV

-656 ASRYMAEFNMGYN
+656 ANRYMAEFNIGYN

-676 GRRFGVFPAG
+676 GRRFGTFPAG
-686 SVGWILSEEKFW
+686 SIGWIISEEKFW

-703 VASFFKIRASWGLV
+703 IASFFKLRASWGLV
-717 GNDKTKDAI
+717 GNDKTLDKI

-735 ITGSYGLTNN
+735 ITGSYGLVNN
-745 MTNWADS
+745 MSNWADT

-768 SSVAGAYESIK
+768 SSIAGAYESIK

-821 RDETVPSTIG
+821 RDATVPSSIG
-831 FTMPYTNAGEAK
+831 FTMPYTNAGETKA
-843 SWGWELSLGYNDKI
+843 WGWELSLGYNDKI
-857 GKDFR
+857 GKNFR

-869 SYNQNEIVEMK
+869 SYNQNEIIEMK
-880 EEPKKNEYM
+880 EEPQKNDYM
-889 MARGH
+889 LAKGH

-907 YEGEQTKVEYEK
+907 YEGEQTKAEYEQ
-919 TFGQPFPTQLKDYLM
+919 TFGTPFPQQRITNLQ

-939 YIDLDGDGKINPND
+939 YVDLDGDGKIDPND
-953 KTRDNGYT
+953 MTRDNGYT

-1024 PQSYESQ
+1024 PGVYESQ

-1037 ATWDNAEQNYAE
+1037 ATWANAEQNYE
-1049 SDLWEKDAKYLRLK
+1049 NSDLWEKDAKYLRLK

-1068 YDFINPAFKK
+1068 YDFINPTFKK
-1078 IGMHKCEVTLSG
+1078 IGMNKCEVTLSG

>member
-1 MDSAADFLKTK
+1 MSKQ
-12 SGMNKNKVLKS
+12 NKMMKK
-23 SVLPLALCLT
+23 SVLPFALVCSAL
-33 TMTFSPILVSKAIAE
+33 MLSPYVGGQAHAE
-48 VQNVQQG
+48 VQNVLQAKA
-55 ELVKGTIVDETGE
+55 VKGTVVDETGE
-68 PIIGATVLVVGGS
+68 PVIGATVLVVGGS
-81 ATQGTVADMDGNFSI
+81 ASQGTITDMDGNFSI
-96 KVKPGAKLKISYI
+96 NVKPGQKLKITYI
-109 GFADQV
+109 GYDESIVA
-115 VPAKNGMKVTM
+115 AKEGMKVQM
-126 KEGGAVN
+126 KTSGAVS
-133 LNAVEVVAYG
+133 LNTVEVVAYG

-156 VKSEDLVRTS
+156 VKSDDLVRTS

-191 SDAAEI
+191 DDAAEI

-260 AQGKAKINVSTSW
+260 SQGKAKISVSTSW
-273 TALAPTK
+273 TALSPTK
-280 MVEQASSYE
+280 MVEQASSLE
-289 YANFYNQMSLNDY
+289 YANFYNQMSENDY
-302 WMRANKSVA
+302 WQTANLAVA
-311 IGKYP
+311 NGKYAS
-316 DLDAYTAEHT
+316 LEAYMAEKP
-326 FSNSFSEGII
+326 FSKSFSDAII

-349 STKWADYIMKDV
+349 NTRWADYIMKDV

-373 GTDRVKYFISAGY
+373 GTDRVKYFISTGY

-394 EFDAGYNYG
+394 EFGANYDFG

-462 IVDNKLVY
+462 IIDNKLVY
-470 CTADYDDQKLPFV
+470 CTTDYTDGLKLPFV
-483 GNAGMGYYGNGFMQ
+483 GGDGMGYYGKGFMQ

-526 SYNSAYTINK
+526 SYNSAYTISK
-536 QGKSVVASFNPLIQY
+536 QGNCQVATYNPLVQY
-551 EKDDQG
+551 DEQG
-557 QFILDAEGNK
+557 NVIY
-567 KIILNADGTPYIVYR
+567 NADGTPYIVYR

-595 QAKARDWYLEG
+595 QGKARDWYLEG
-606 SFNYSRVFDKHTVNA
+606 SFNYSRVFGKHTVNA
-621 LLLYNQSKQYYY
+621 LMLYNQSKQYYY
-633 SNSSYPDV
+633 SNISYPDV

-656 ASRYMAEFNMGYN
+656 ANRYMAEFNIGYN

-676 GRRFGVFPAG
+676 GRRFGTFPAG
-686 SVGWILSEEKFW
+686 SIGWIISEEKFW

-703 VASFFKIRASWGLV
+703 IASFFKLRASWGLV
-717 GNDKTKDAI
+717 GNDKTLDKI

-735 ITGSYGLTNN
+735 ITGSYGLVNN
-745 MTNWADS
+745 MSNWADT

-768 SSVAGAYESIK
+768 SSIAGAYESIK

-821 RDETVPSTIG
+821 RDATVPSSIG
-831 FTMPYTNAGEAK
+831 FTMPYTNAGETKA
-843 SWGWELSLGYNDKI
+843 WGWELSLGYNDKI
-857 GKDFR
+857 GKNFR
-862 FWGKLNL
+862 FWGKLSL
-869 SYNQNEIVEMK
+869 SYNQNEIIEMK
-880 EEPKKNEYM
+880 EEPQKNDYM
-889 MARGH
+889 LAKGH

-907 YEGEQTKVEYEK
+907 YEGEQTKAEYEQ
-919 TFGQPFPTQLKDYLM
+919 TFGTPFPQQRITNLQ

-939 YIDLDGDGKINPND
+939 YVDLDGDGKIDPND
-953 KTRDNGYT
+953 MTRDNGYT

-1024 PQSYESQ
+1024 PGVYESQ

-1037 ATWDNAEQNYAE
+1037 ATWANAEQNYE
-1049 SDLWEKDAKYLRLK
+1049 NSDLWEKDAKYLRLK

-1068 YDFINPAFKK
+1068 YDFINPTFKK
-1078 IGMHKCEVTLSG
+1078 IGMNKCEVTLSG

>member
-1 MDSAADFLKTK
+1 MMKK
-12 SGMNKNKVLKS
+12 
-23 SVLPLALCLT
+23 SVLPFALVCSAL
-33 TMTFSPILVSKAIAE
+33 MLSPYVGGQAHAE
-48 VQNVQQG
+48 VQNVQQAKA
-55 ELVKGTIVDETGE
+55 VKGTVVDETGE
-68 PIIGATVLVVGGS
+68 PVIGATVLVVGGS
-81 ATQGTVADMDGNFSI
+81 ASQGTITDMDGNFSI
-96 KVKPGAKLKISYI
+96 NVKLGQKLKITYI
-109 GFADQV
+109 GYDESIMA
-115 VPAKNGMKVTM
+115 AKEGMKVQM
-126 KEGGAVN
+126 KTSGAVS
-133 LNAVEVVAYG
+133 LNTVEVVAYG

-191 SDAAEI
+191 DDAAEI

-260 AQGKAKINVSTSW
+260 SQGKAKISVSTSW
-273 TALAPTK
+273 TALSPTK
-280 MVEQASSYE
+280 MVEQASSLE
-289 YANFYNQMSLNDY
+289 YANFYNQMSENDY
-302 WMRANKSVA
+302 WQTANLAVA
-311 IGKYP
+311 NGKYAS
-316 DLDAYTAEHT
+316 LEAYMAEKP
-326 FSNSFSEGII
+326 FSKSFSDAII

-349 STKWADYIMKDV
+349 NTRWADYIMKDV

-373 GTDRVKYFISAGY
+373 GTDRVKYFISTGY

-394 EFDAGYNYG
+394 EFGANYDFG

-462 IVDNKLVY
+462 IIDNKLVY
-470 CTADYDDQKLPFV
+470 CTTDYTDGLKLPFV
-483 GNAGMGYYGNGFMQ
+483 GGDGMGYYGKGFMQ

-526 SYNSAYTINK
+526 SYNSAYTISK
-536 QGKSVVASFNPLIQY
+536 QGNCQVATYNPLVQY
-551 EKDDQG
+551 DEQG
-557 QFILDAEGNK
+557 NVIY
-567 KIILNADGTPYIVYR
+567 NADGTPYIVYR

-595 QAKARDWYLEG
+595 QGKARDWYLEG
-606 SFNYSRVFDKHTVNA
+606 SFNYSRVFGKHTVNA
-621 LLLYNQSKQYYY
+621 LMLYNQSKQYYY
-633 SNSSYPDV
+633 SNISYPDV

-656 ASRYMAEFNMGYN
+656 ANRYMAEFNIGYN

-676 GRRFGVFPAG
+676 GRRFGTFPAG
-686 SVGWILSEEKFW
+686 SIGWIISEEKFW

-703 VASFFKIRASWGLV
+703 IASFFKLRASWGLV
-717 GNDKTKDAI
+717 GNDKTLDKI

-735 ITGSYGLTNN
+735 ITGSYGLVNN
-745 MTNWADS
+745 MSNWADT

-768 SSVAGAYESIK
+768 SSIAGAYESIK

-821 RDETVPSTIG
+821 RDATVPSSIG
-831 FTMPYTNAGEAK
+831 FTMPYTNAGETKA
-843 SWGWELSLGYNDKI
+843 WGWELSLGYNDKI
-857 GKDFR
+857 GKNFR

-869 SYNQNEIVEMK
+869 SYNQNEIIEMK
-880 EEPKKNEYM
+880 EEPQKNDYM
-889 MARGH
+889 LAKGH

-907 YEGEQTKVEYEK
+907 YEGEQTKAEYEQ
-919 TFGQPFPTQLKDYLM
+919 TFGTPFPQQRITNLQ

-939 YIDLDGDGKINPND
+939 YVDLDGDGKIDPND
-953 KTRDNGYT
+953 MTRDNGYT

-1024 PQSYESQ
+1024 PGVYESQ

-1037 ATWDNAEQNYAE
+1037 ATWANAEQNYE
-1049 SDLWEKDAKYLRLK
+1049 NSDLWEKDAKYLRLK

-1068 YDFINPAFKK
+1068 YDFINPTFKK
-1078 IGMHKCEVTLSG
+1078 IGMNKCEVTLSG

>member
-1 MDSAADFLKTK
+1 MMKK
-12 SGMNKNKVLKS
+12 
-23 SVLPLALCLT
+23 SVLPFALVCSAL
-33 TMTFSPILVSKAIAE
+33 MLNPYVGGQAHAE
-48 VQNVQQG
+48 VQNVQQAKA
-55 ELVKGTIVDETGE
+55 VKGTVVDETGE
-68 PIIGATVLVVGGS
+68 PVIGATVLVVGGS
-81 ATQGTVADMDGNFSI
+81 ASQGTITDMDGNFSI
-96 KVKPGAKLKISYI
+96 NVKPGQKLKITYI
-109 GFADQV
+109 GYDESIVA
-115 VPAKNGMKVTM
+115 AKEGMKVQM
-126 KEGGAVN
+126 KTSGAVS
-133 LNAVEVVAYG
+133 LNTVEVVAYG

-156 VKSEDLVRTS
+156 VKSDDLVRTS

-191 SDAAEI
+191 DDAAEI

-260 AQGKAKINVSTSW
+260 SQGKAKISVSTSW
-273 TALAPTK
+273 TALSPTK
-280 MVEQASSYE
+280 MVEQASSLE
-289 YANFYNQMSLNDY
+289 YANFYNQMSENDY
-302 WMRANKSVA
+302 WQTANLAVA
-311 IGKYP
+311 NGKYAS
-316 DLDAYTAEHT
+316 LEAYMAEKP
-326 FSNSFSEGII
+326 FSKSFSDAII

-349 STKWADYIMKDV
+349 NTRWAEYIMKDV

-373 GTDRVKYFISAGY
+373 GTDRVKYFISTGY

-394 EFDAGYNYG
+394 EFGANYDFG

-462 IVDNKLVY
+462 IIDNKLVY
-470 CTADYDDQKLPFV
+470 CTTDYTDGLKLPFV
-483 GNAGMGYYGNGFMQ
+483 GGDGMGYYGKGFMQ

-526 SYNSAYTINK
+526 SYNSAYTISK
-536 QGKSVVASFNPLIQY
+536 QGNCQVATYNPLVQY
-551 EKDDQG
+551 DEQG
-557 QFILDAEGNK
+557 NVIY
-567 KIILNADGTPYIVYR
+567 NADGTPYIVYR
-582 QNGNDTDPSYSAS
+582 QNDNDTDPSYSAS
-595 QAKARDWYLEG
+595 QGKARDWYLEG
-606 SFNYSRVFDKHTVNA
+606 SFNYSRVFGKHTVNA
-621 LLLYNQSKQYYY
+621 LMLYNQSKQYYY
-633 SNSSYPDV
+633 SNISYPDV

-656 ASRYMAEFNMGYN
+656 ANRYMAEFNIGYN

-676 GRRFGVFPAG
+676 GRRFGTFPAG
-686 SVGWILSEEKFW
+686 SIGWIISEEKFW

-703 VASFFKIRASWGLV
+703 IASFFKLRASWGLV
-717 GNDKTKDAI
+717 GNDKTLDKI

-735 ITGSYGLTNN
+735 ITGSYGLVNN
-745 MTNWADS
+745 MSNWADT

-768 SSVAGAYESIK
+768 SSIAGAYESIK

-821 RDETVPSTIG
+821 RDATVPSSIG
-831 FTMPYTNAGEAK
+831 FTMPYTNAGETKA
-843 SWGWELSLGYNDKI
+843 WGWELSLGYNDKI
-857 GKDFR
+857 GKNFR

-869 SYNQNEIVEMK
+869 SYNQNEIIEMK
-880 EEPKKNEYM
+880 EEPQKNDYM
-889 MARGH
+889 LAKGH

-907 YEGEQTKVEYEK
+907 YEGEQTKAEYEQ
-919 TFGQPFPTQLKDYLM
+919 TFGTPFPQQRITNLQ

-939 YIDLDGDGKINPND
+939 YVDLDGDGKIDPND
-953 KTRDNGYT
+953 MTRDNGYT

-1024 PQSYESQ
+1024 PGVYESQ

-1037 ATWDNAEQNYAE
+1037 ATWANAEQNYE
-1049 SDLWEKDAKYLRLK
+1049 NSDLWEKDAKYLRLK

-1068 YDFINPAFKK
+1068 YDFINPTFKK
-1078 IGMHKCEVTLSG
+1078 IGMNKCEVTLSG

>member
-1 MDSAADFLKTK
+1 MMKK
-12 SGMNKNKVLKS
+12 
-23 SVLPLALCLT
+23 SVLPFALVCSAL
-33 TMTFSPILVSKAIAE
+33 MLSPYVGGQAHAE
-48 VQNVQQG
+48 VQNVLQAKA
-55 ELVKGTIVDETGE
+55 VKGTVVDETGE
-68 PIIGATVLVVGGS
+68 PVIGATVLVVGGS
-81 ATQGTVADMDGNFSI
+81 ASQGTITDMDGNFSI
-96 KVKPGAKLKISYI
+96 NVKPGQKLKITYI
-109 GFADQV
+109 GYDESIVA
-115 VPAKNGMKVTM
+115 AKEGMKVQM
-126 KEGGAVN
+126 KTSGAVS
-133 LNAVEVVAYG
+133 LNTVEVVAYG

-156 VKSEDLVRTS
+156 VKSDDLVRTS

-191 SDAAEI
+191 DDAAEI

-260 AQGKAKINVSTSW
+260 SQGKAKISVSTSW
-273 TALAPTK
+273 TALSPTK
-280 MVEQASSYE
+280 MVEQASSLE
-289 YANFYNQMSLNDY
+289 YANFYNQMSENDY
-302 WMRANKSVA
+302 WQTANLAVA
-311 IGKYP
+311 NGKYAS
-316 DLDAYTAEHT
+316 LEAYMAEKP
-326 FSNSFSEGII
+326 FSKSFSDAII

-349 STKWADYIMKDV
+349 NTRWADYIMKDV

-373 GTDRVKYFISAGY
+373 GTDRVKYFISTGY

-394 EFDAGYNYG
+394 EFGANYDFG

-462 IVDNKLVY
+462 IIDNKLVY
-470 CTADYDDQKLPFV
+470 CTTDYTDGLKLPFV
-483 GNAGMGYYGNGFMQ
+483 GGDGMGYYGKGFMQ

-526 SYNSAYTINK
+526 SYNSAYTISK
-536 QGKSVVASFNPLIQY
+536 QGNCQVATYNPLVQY
-551 EKDDQG
+551 DEQG
-557 QFILDAEGNK
+557 NVIY
-567 KIILNADGTPYIVYR
+567 NADGTPYIVYR

-595 QAKARDWYLEG
+595 QGKARDWYLEG
-606 SFNYSRVFDKHTVNA
+606 SFNYSRVFGKHTVNA
-621 LLLYNQSKQYYY
+621 LMLYNQSKQYYY
-633 SNSSYPDV
+633 SNISYPDV
-641 PRSYVGLVGRVTYDY
+641 PRSYVGLVGRVAYDY
-656 ASRYMAEFNMGYN
+656 ANRYMAEFNIGYN

-676 GRRFGVFPAG
+676 GRRFGTFPAG
-686 SVGWILSEEKFW
+686 SIGWIISEEKFW

-703 VASFFKIRASWGLV
+703 IASFFKLRASWGLV
-717 GNDKTKDAI
+717 GNDKTLDKI

-735 ITGSYGLTNN
+735 ITGSYGLVNN
-745 MTNWADS
+745 MSNWADT

-768 SSVAGAYESIK
+768 SSIAGAYESIK

-821 RDETVPSTIG
+821 RDATVPSSIG
-831 FTMPYTNAGEAK
+831 FTMPYTNAGETKA
-843 SWGWELSLGYNDKI
+843 WGWELSLGYNDKI
-857 GKDFR
+857 GKNFR

-869 SYNQNEIVEMK
+869 SYNQNEIIEMK
-880 EEPKKNEYM
+880 EEPQKNDYM
-889 MARGH
+889 LAKGH

-907 YEGEQTKVEYEK
+907 YEGEQTKAEYEQ
-919 TFGQPFPTQLKDYLM
+919 TFGTPFPQQRITNLQ

-939 YIDLDGDGKINPND
+939 YVDLDGDGKIDPND
-953 KTRDNGYT
+953 MTRDNGYT

-1024 PQSYESQ
+1024 PGVYESQ

-1037 ATWDNAEQNYAE
+1037 ATWANAEQNYE
-1049 SDLWEKDAKYLRLK
+1049 NSDLWEKDAKYLRLK

-1068 YDFINPAFKK
+1068 YDFINPTFKK
-1078 IGMHKCEVTLSG
+1078 IGMNKCEVTLSG

>member
-1 MDSAADFLKTK
+1 MMKK
-12 SGMNKNKVLKS
+12 
-23 SVLPLALCLT
+23 SVLPFALVCSAL
-33 TMTFSPILVSKAIAE
+33 MLNPYMGGQARAE
-48 VQNVQQG
+48 VQNVQQA
-55 ELVKGTIVDETGE
+55 KAITGTVVDETGE
-68 PIIGATVLVVGGS
+68 PVIGATVLVVGGKAS
-81 ATQGTVADMDGNFSI
+81 QGTITDMDGNFSI
-96 KVKPGAKLKISYI
+96 NVKPGQKLKITYI
-109 GFADQV
+109 GYDESIVA
-115 VPAKNGMKVTM
+115 AKEGMKVQM
-126 KEGGAVN
+126 KTSGAVS
-133 LNAVEVVAYG
+133 LNTVEVVAYG

-156 VKSEDLVRTS
+156 VKSDDLVRTS

-191 SDAAEI
+191 DDAAEI

-260 AQGKAKINVSTSW
+260 SQGKAKISVSTSW
-273 TALAPTK
+273 TALSPTK
-280 MVEQASSYE
+280 MVEQASSLE
-289 YANFYNQMSLNDY
+289 YANFYNQMSENDY
-302 WMRANKSVA
+302 WQTANLAVA
-311 IGKYP
+311 NGKYAS
-316 DLDAYTAEHT
+316 LEAYMAEKP
-326 FSNSFSEGII
+326 FSKSFSDAII

-349 STKWADYIMKDV
+349 NTRWAEYIMKDV

-394 EFDAGYNYG
+394 EFGANYDFG

-470 CTADYDDQKLPFV
+470 CTTDYTDGLKLPFV
-483 GNAGMGYYGNGFMQ
+483 GGDGMGYYGKGFMQ

-526 SYNSAYTINK
+526 SYNSAYTISKKGNC
-536 QGKSVVASFNPLIQY
+536 QVASYNPLVQY
-551 EKDDQG
+551 DEQG
-557 QFILDAEGNK
+557 NVIY
-567 KIILNADGTPYIVYR
+567 NADGTPYIVYR

-595 QAKARDWYLEG
+595 QGKARDWYLEG
-606 SFNYSRVFDKHTVNA
+606 SFNYSRVFGKHTVNA
-621 LLLYNQSKQYYY
+621 LMLYNQSKQYYY
-633 SNSSYPDV
+633 SGSDSYPDV

-656 ASRYMAEFNMGYN
+656 ANRYMAEFNIGYN

-676 GRRFGVFPAG
+676 GRRFGTFPAG
-686 SVGWILSEEKFW
+686 SIGWILSEEKFW

-703 VASFFKIRASWGLV
+703 IASFFKLRASWGLV
-717 GNDKTKDAI
+717 GNDKTADKI

-735 ITGSYGLTNN
+735 ITGSYGLVNN
-745 MTNWADS
+745 MSDWADT

-768 SSVAGAYESIK
+768 SSIAGAYESIK

-821 RDETVPSTIG
+821 RDATVPSSIG
-831 FTMPYTNAGEAK
+831 FTMPYTNAGETK

-869 SYNQNEIVEMK
+869 SYNQNEIIEMK
-880 EEPKKNEYM
+880 EEPQKNAYM
-889 MARGH
+889 FAKGH

-907 YEGEQTKVEYEK
+907 YEGEQTKAEYEQ
-919 TFGQPFPTQLKDYLM
+919 TFGTPFPKQLISNLL

-939 YIDLDGDGKINPND
+939 YVDLDGDGKIDPND
-953 KTRDNGYT
+953 MTRDNGYT

-1024 PQSYESQ
+1024 PGVYESQ

-1037 ATWDNAEQNYAE
+1037 ATWANAEQNYAG

-1068 YDFINPAFKK
+1068 YDFINPTFKK
-1078 IGMHKCEVTLSG
+1078 IGMNKCEVTLSG

>member
-1 MDSAADFLKTK
+1 MMKK
-12 SGMNKNKVLKS
+12 
-23 SVLPLALCLT
+23 SVLPFALVCSAL
-33 TMTFSPILVSKAIAE
+33 MLNPYVGGQAHAE
-48 VQNVQQG
+48 VQNVQQA
-55 ELVKGTIVDETGE
+55 KAITGTVVDETGE
-68 PIIGATVLVVGGS
+68 PVIGATVLVVGGKAS
-81 ATQGTVADMDGNFSI
+81 QGTITDMDGNFSI
-96 KVKPGAKLKISYI
+96 NVKPGQKLKITYI
-109 GFADQV
+109 GYDESIVA
-115 VPAKNGMKVTM
+115 AKEGMKVQM
-126 KEGGAVN
+126 KTSGAVS
-133 LNAVEVVAYG
+133 LNTVEVVAYG

-156 VKSEDLVRTS
+156 VKSDDLVRTS

-191 SDAAEI
+191 DDAAEI

-260 AQGKAKINVSTSW
+260 SQGKAKISVSTSW
-273 TALAPTK
+273 TALSPTK
-280 MVEQASSYE
+280 MVEQASSLE
-289 YANFYNQMSLNDY
+289 YANFYNQMSENDY
-302 WMRANKSVA
+302 WQTANLAVA
-311 IGKYP
+311 NGKYSS
-316 DLDAYTAEHT
+316 LEAYMAEKP
-326 FSNSFSEGII
+326 FSKSFSDAII
-336 QKFATGSDPIRFP
+336 QKFATGTDPIRFP
-349 STKWADYIMKDV
+349 NTRWADYIMKDV

-394 EFDAGYNYG
+394 EFGANYDFG

-462 IVDNKLVY
+462 IIDNKLVY
-470 CTADYDDQKLPFV
+470 CTTDYTDGLKLPFV
-483 GNAGMGYYGNGFMQ
+483 GGNGMGYYGNGFMQ
-497 TNINKIQMDL
+497 TNINKLQMDL

-536 QGKSVVASFNPLIQY
+536 QGNCQVATYNPLVQY
-551 EKDDQG
+551 DEQG
-557 QFILDAEGNK
+557 NVIY
-567 KIILNADGTPYIVYR
+567 NADGTPYIVYR

-595 QAKARDWYLEG
+595 QGKARDWYLEG
-606 SFNYSRVFDKHTVNA
+606 SFNYSRVFGKHTVNA
-621 LLLYNQSKQYYY
+621 LMLYNQSKQYYY
-633 SNSSYPDV
+633 SGSDSYPDV

-656 ASRYMAEFNMGYN
+656 ANRYMAEFNIGYN

-676 GRRFGVFPAG
+676 GRRFGTFPAG
-686 SVGWILSEEKFW
+686 SIGWIISEEKFW

-703 VASFFKIRASWGLV
+703 IASFFKLRASWGLV
-717 GNDKTKDAI
+717 GNDKTAEKI

-735 ITGSYGLTNN
+735 ITGSYGLVNN
-745 MTNWADS
+745 MSDWADT

-768 SSVAGAYESIK
+768 SSIAGAYESIK
-779 NNPDIGWEKAFK
+779 NNPDLGWEKAFK

-821 RDETVPSTIG
+821 RDATVPSSIG
-831 FTMPYTNAGEAK
+831 FTMPYTNAGETK
-843 SWGWELSLGYNDKI
+843 SWGWELSLGYDAKI

-862 FWGKLNL
+862 FWSKLNL
-869 SYNQNEIVEMK
+869 SYNQNEIIEMK
-880 EEPKKNEYM
+880 EEPQKNAYM
-889 MARGH
+889 FAKGH

-907 YEGEQTKVEYEK
+907 YEGEQTKAEYEQ
-919 TFGQPFPTQLKDYLM
+919 TFGTPFPKQLISNLQ

-939 YIDLDGDGKINPND
+939 YVDLDGDGKIDPND
-953 KTRDNGYT
+953 MTRDNGYT

-1024 PQSYESQ
+1024 PGVYESQ

-1037 ATWDNAEQNYAE
+1037 ATWANAEQNYAG

-1068 YDFINPAFKK
+1068 YDFINPTFKK
-1078 IGMHKCEVTLSG
+1078 IGMNKCEVTLSG

>member
-1 MDSAADFLKTK
+1 MSKQ
-12 SGMNKNKVLKS
+12 NKMMKK
-23 SVLPLALCLT
+23 SVLPFALVCSAL
-33 TMTFSPILVSKAIAE
+33 MLSPYVGGQAHAE
-48 VQNVQQG
+48 VQNVLQAKA
-55 ELVKGTIVDETGE
+55 VKGTVVDETGE
-68 PIIGATVLVVGGS
+68 PVIGATVLVVGGS
-81 ATQGTVADMDGNFSI
+81 ASQGTITDMDGNFSI
-96 KVKPGAKLKISYI
+96 NVKPGQKLKITYI
-109 GFADQV
+109 GYDESIVA
-115 VPAKNGMKVTM
+115 AKEGMKVQM
-126 KEGGAVN
+126 KTSGAVS
-133 LNAVEVVAYG
+133 LNTVEVVAYG

-156 VKSEDLVRTS
+156 VKSDDLVRTS

-191 SDAAEI
+191 DDAAEI

-260 AQGKAKINVSTSW
+260 SQGKAKISVSTSW
-273 TALAPTK
+273 TALSPTK
-280 MVEQASSYE
+280 MVEQASSLE
-289 YANFYNQMSLNDY
+289 YANFYNQMSENDY
-302 WMRANKSVA
+302 WQTANLAVA
-311 IGKYP
+311 NGKYAS
-316 DLDAYTAEHT
+316 LEAYMAEKP
-326 FSNSFSEGII
+326 FSKSFSDAII

-349 STKWADYIMKDV
+349 NTRWADYIMKDV

-373 GTDRVKYFISAGY
+373 GTDRVKYFISTGY

-394 EFDAGYNYG
+394 EFGANYDFG

-462 IVDNKLVY
+462 IIDNKLVY
-470 CTADYDDQKLPFV
+470 CTTDYTDGLKLPFV
-483 GNAGMGYYGNGFMQ
+483 GGDGMGYYGKGFMQ

-512 LDFITKGLSFKAKG
+512 LDFITEGLSFKAKG
-526 SYNSAYTINK
+526 SYNSAYTISK
-536 QGKSVVASFNPLIQY
+536 QGNCQVATYNPLVQY
-551 EKDDQG
+551 DEQG
-557 QFILDAEGNK
+557 NVIY
-567 KIILNADGTPYIVYR
+567 NADGTPYIVYR

-595 QAKARDWYLEG
+595 QGKARDWYLEG
-606 SFNYSRVFDKHTVNA
+606 SFNYSRVFGKHTVNA
-621 LLLYNQSKQYYY
+621 LMLYNQSKQYYY
-633 SNSSYPDV
+633 SNISYPDV

-656 ASRYMAEFNMGYN
+656 ANRYMAEFNIGYN

-676 GRRFGVFPAG
+676 GRRFGTFPAG
-686 SVGWILSEEKFW
+686 SIGWIISEEKFW

-703 VASFFKIRASWGLV
+703 IASFFKLRASWGLV
-717 GNDKTKDAI
+717 GNDKTLDKI

-735 ITGSYGLTNN
+735 ITGSYGLVNN
-745 MTNWADS
+745 MSNWADT

-768 SSVAGAYESIK
+768 SSIAGAYESIK

-821 RDETVPSTIG
+821 RDATVPSSIG
-831 FTMPYTNAGEAK
+831 FTMPYTNAGETKA
-843 SWGWELSLGYNDKI
+843 WGWELSLGYNDKI
-857 GKDFR
+857 GKNFR

-869 SYNQNEIVEMK
+869 SYNQNEIIEMK
-880 EEPKKNEYM
+880 EEPQKNDYM
-889 MARGH
+889 LAKGH

-907 YEGEQTKVEYEK
+907 YEGEQTKAEYEQ
-919 TFGQPFPTQLKDYLM
+919 TFGTPFPQQRITNLQ

-939 YIDLDGDGKINPND
+939 YVDLDGDGKIDPND
-953 KTRDNGYT
+953 MTRDNGYT

-1024 PQSYESQ
+1024 PGVYESQ

-1037 ATWDNAEQNYAE
+1037 ATWANAEQNYE
-1049 SDLWEKDAKYLRLK
+1049 NSDLWEKDAKYLRLK

-1068 YDFINPAFKK
+1068 YDFINPTFKK
-1078 IGMHKCEVTLSG
+1078 IGMNKCEVTLSG

>member
-1 MDSAADFLKTK
+1 MMKK
-12 SGMNKNKVLKS
+12 
-23 SVLPLALCLT
+23 SVLPFALVCSAL
-33 TMTFSPILVSKAIAE
+33 MLSPYVGGQAHAE
-48 VQNVQQG
+48 VLNVQQAKA
-55 ELVKGTIVDETGE
+55 VKGTVVDETGE
-68 PIIGATVLVVGGS
+68 PVIGATVLVVGGS
-81 ATQGTVADMDGNFSI
+81 ASQGTITDMDGNFSI
-96 KVKPGAKLKISYI
+96 NVKPGQKLKITYI
-109 GFADQV
+109 GYDESIVA
-115 VPAKNGMKVTM
+115 AKDGMKVQM
-126 KEGGAVN
+126 KTSGAVS
-133 LNAVEVVAYG
+133 LNTVEVVAYG

-191 SDAAEI
+191 DDAAEI

-222 DIDPNEIES
+222 DIDLNEIES

-260 AQGKAKINVSTSW
+260 SQGKAKISVSTSW
-273 TALAPTK
+273 TALSPTK
-280 MVEQASSYE
+280 MVEQASSLE
-289 YANFYNQMSLNDY
+289 YANFYNQMSENDY
-302 WMRANKSVA
+302 WQTANLAVA
-311 IGKYP
+311 NGKYAS
-316 DLDAYTAEHT
+316 LEAYMAEKP
-326 FSNSFSEGII
+326 FSKSFSDAII

-349 STKWADYIMKDV
+349 NTRWADYIMKDV

-373 GTDRVKYFISAGY
+373 GTDRVKYFISTGY

-394 EFDAGYNYG
+394 EFGANYDFG

-462 IVDNKLVY
+462 IIDNKLVY
-470 CTADYDDQKLPFV
+470 CTTDYTDGLKLPFV
-483 GNAGMGYYGNGFMQ
+483 GGDGMGYYGKGFMQ

-526 SYNSAYTINK
+526 SYNSAYTISK
-536 QGKSVVASFNPLIQY
+536 QGNCQVATYNPLVQY
-551 EKDDQG
+551 DEQG
-557 QFILDAEGNK
+557 NVIY
-567 KIILNADGTPYIVYR
+567 NADGTPYIVYR

-595 QAKARDWYLEG
+595 QGKARDWYLEG
-606 SFNYSRVFDKHTVNA
+606 SFNYSRVFGKHTVNA
-621 LLLYNQSKQYYY
+621 LMLYNQSKQYYY
-633 SNSSYPDV
+633 SNISYPDV

-656 ASRYMAEFNMGYN
+656 ANRYMAEFNIGYN

-676 GRRFGVFPAG
+676 GRRFGTFPAG
-686 SVGWILSEEKFW
+686 SIGWIISEEKFW

-703 VASFFKIRASWGLV
+703 IASFFKLRASWGLV
-717 GNDKTKDAI
+717 GNDKTLDKI

-735 ITGSYGLTNN
+735 ITGSYGLVNN
-745 MTNWADS
+745 MSNWADT

-768 SSVAGAYESIK
+768 SSIAGAYESIK

-821 RDETVPSTIG
+821 RDATVPSSIG
-831 FTMPYTNAGEAK
+831 FTMPYTNAGETKA
-843 SWGWELSLGYNDKI
+843 WGWELSLGYNDKI
-857 GKDFR
+857 GKNFR

-869 SYNQNEIVEMK
+869 SYNQNEIIEMK
-880 EEPKKNEYM
+880 EEPQKNDYM
-889 MARGH
+889 LAKGH

-907 YEGEQTKVEYEK
+907 YEGEQTKAEYEQ
-919 TFGQPFPTQLKDYLM
+919 TFGTPFPQQRITNLQ

-939 YIDLDGDGKINPND
+939 YVDLDGDGKIDPND
-953 KTRDNGYT
+953 MTRDNGYT

-1024 PQSYESQ
+1024 PGVYESQ

-1037 ATWDNAEQNYAE
+1037 ATWANAEQNYE
-1049 SDLWEKDAKYLRLK
+1049 NSDLWEKDAKYLRLK

-1068 YDFINPAFKK
+1068 YDFINPTFKK
-1078 IGMHKCEVTLSG
+1078 IGMNKCEVTLSG

>member
-1 MDSAADFLKTK
+1 MMKK
-12 SGMNKNKVLKS
+12 
-23 SVLPLALCLT
+23 SVLPFALVCSAL
-33 TMTFSPILVSKAIAE
+33 MLSPYVGGQAHAE
-48 VQNVQQG
+48 VQNVLQAKA
-55 ELVKGTIVDETGE
+55 VKGTVVDETGE
-68 PIIGATVLVVGGS
+68 PVIGATVLVVGGS
-81 ATQGTVADMDGNFSI
+81 ASQGTITDMDGNFSI
-96 KVKPGAKLKISYI
+96 NVKPGQKLKITYI
-109 GFADQV
+109 GYDESIVA
-115 VPAKNGMKVTM
+115 AKEGMKVQM
-126 KEGGAVN
+126 KTSGAVS
-133 LNAVEVVAYG
+133 LNTVEVVAYG

-156 VKSEDLVRTS
+156 VKSDDLVRTS

-191 SDAAEI
+191 DDAAEI

-260 AQGKAKINVSTSW
+260 SQGKAKISVSTSW
-273 TALAPTK
+273 TALSPTK
-280 MVEQASSYE
+280 MVEQASSLE
-289 YANFYNQMSLNDY
+289 YANFYNQMSENDY
-302 WMRANKSVA
+302 WQTANLAVA
-311 IGKYP
+311 NGKYAS
-316 DLDAYTAEHT
+316 LEAYMAEKP
-326 FSNSFSEGII
+326 FSKSFSDAII

-349 STKWADYIMKDV
+349 NTRWADYIMKDV

-373 GTDRVKYFISAGY
+373 GTDCVKYFISTGY

-394 EFDAGYNYG
+394 EFGANYDFG

-462 IVDNKLVY
+462 IIDNKLVY
-470 CTADYDDQKLPFV
+470 CTTDYTDGLKLPFV
-483 GNAGMGYYGNGFMQ
+483 GGDGMGYYGKGFMQ

-512 LDFITKGLSFKAKG
+512 LDFITEGLSFKAKG
-526 SYNSAYTINK
+526 SYNSAYTISK
-536 QGKSVVASFNPLIQY
+536 QGNCQVATYNPLVQY
-551 EKDDQG
+551 DEQG
-557 QFILDAEGNK
+557 NVIY
-567 KIILNADGTPYIVYR
+567 NADGTPYIVYR

-595 QAKARDWYLEG
+595 QGKARDWYLEG
-606 SFNYSRVFDKHTVNA
+606 SFNYSRVFGKHTVNA
-621 LLLYNQSKQYYY
+621 LMLYNQSKQYYY
-633 SNSSYPDV
+633 SNISYPDV

-656 ASRYMAEFNMGYN
+656 ANRYMAEFNIGYN

-676 GRRFGVFPAG
+676 GRRFGTFPAG
-686 SVGWILSEEKFW
+686 SIGWIISEEKFW

-703 VASFFKIRASWGLV
+703 IASFFKLRASWGLV
-717 GNDKTKDAI
+717 GNDKTLDKI

-735 ITGSYGLTNN
+735 ITGSYGLVNN
-745 MTNWADS
+745 MSNWADT

-768 SSVAGAYESIK
+768 SSIAGAYESIK

-821 RDETVPSTIG
+821 RDATVPSSIG
-831 FTMPYTNAGEAK
+831 FTMPYTNAGETKA
-843 SWGWELSLGYNDKI
+843 WGWELSLGYNDKI
-857 GKDFR
+857 GKNFR

-869 SYNQNEIVEMK
+869 SYNQNEIIEMK
-880 EEPKKNEYM
+880 EEPQKNDYM
-889 MARGH
+889 LAKGH

-907 YEGEQTKVEYEK
+907 YEGEQTKAEYEQ
-919 TFGQPFPTQLKDYLM
+919 TFGTPFPQQRITNLQ

-939 YIDLDGDGKINPND
+939 YVDLDGDGKIDPND
-953 KTRDNGYT
+953 MTRDNGYT

-1024 PQSYESQ
+1024 PGVYESQ

-1037 ATWDNAEQNYAE
+1037 ATWANAEQNYE
-1049 SDLWEKDAKYLRLK
+1049 NSDLWEKDAKYLRLK

-1068 YDFINPAFKK
+1068 YDFINPTFKK
-1078 IGMHKCEVTLSG
+1078 IGMNKCEVTLSG

>member
-1 MDSAADFLKTK
+1 MSKQ
-12 SGMNKNKVLKS
+12 NKMMKK
-23 SVLPLALCLT
+23 SVLPFALVCSAL
-33 TMTFSPILVSKAIAE
+33 MLNPYVGGQAHAE
-48 VQNVQQG
+48 VQNVQQAKA
-55 ELVKGTIVDETGE
+55 VKGTVVDETGE
-68 PIIGATVLVVGGS
+68 PVIGATVLVVGGS
-81 ATQGTVADMDGNFSI
+81 ASQGTITDMDGNFSI
-96 KVKPGAKLKISYI
+96 NVKPGQKLKITYI
-109 GFADQV
+109 GYDESIVA
-115 VPAKNGMKVTM
+115 AKEGMKVQM
-126 KEGGAVN
+126 KTSGAVS
-133 LNAVEVVAYG
+133 LNTVEVVAYG

-156 VKSEDLVRTS
+156 VKSDDLVRTS

-191 SDAAEI
+191 DDAAEI

-260 AQGKAKINVSTSW
+260 SQGKAKISVSTSW
-273 TALAPTK
+273 TALSPTK
-280 MVEQASSYE
+280 MVEQASSLE
-289 YANFYNQMSLNDY
+289 YANFYNQMSENDY
-302 WMRANKSVA
+302 WQTANLAVA
-311 IGKYP
+311 NGKYAS
-316 DLDAYTAEHT
+316 LEAYMAEKP
-326 FSNSFSEGII
+326 FSKSFSDAII

-349 STKWADYIMKDV
+349 NTRWADYIMKDV

-373 GTDRVKYFISAGY
+373 GTDRVKYFISTGY

-394 EFDAGYNYG
+394 EFGANYDFG

-462 IVDNKLVY
+462 IIDNKLVY
-470 CTADYDDQKLPFV
+470 CTTDYTDGLKLPFV
-483 GNAGMGYYGNGFMQ
+483 GGDGMGYYGKGFMQ

-526 SYNSAYTINK
+526 SYNSAYTISK
-536 QGKSVVASFNPLIQY
+536 QGNCQVATYNPLVQY
-551 EKDDQG
+551 DEQG
-557 QFILDAEGNK
+557 NVIY
-567 KIILNADGTPYIVYR
+567 NADGTPYIVYR

-595 QAKARDWYLEG
+595 QGKARDWYLEG
-606 SFNYSRVFDKHTVNA
+606 SFNYSRVFGKHTVNA
-621 LLLYNQSKQYYY
+621 LMLYNQSKQYYY
-633 SNSSYPDV
+633 SNISYPDV

-656 ASRYMAEFNMGYN
+656 ANRYMAEFNIGYN

-676 GRRFGVFPAG
+676 GRRFGTFPAG
-686 SVGWILSEEKFW
+686 SIGWIISEEKFW

-703 VASFFKIRASWGLV
+703 IASFFKLRASWGLV
-717 GNDKTKDAI
+717 GNDKTLDKI

-735 ITGSYGLTNN
+735 ITGSYGLVNN
-745 MTNWADS
+745 MSNWADT

-768 SSVAGAYESIK
+768 SSIAGAYESIK

-821 RDETVPSTIG
+821 RDATVPSSIG
-831 FTMPYTNAGEAK
+831 FTMPYTNAGETKA
-843 SWGWELSLGYNDKI
+843 WGWELSLGYNDKI
-857 GKDFR
+857 GKNFR

-869 SYNQNEIVEMK
+869 SYNQNEIIEMK
-880 EEPKKNEYM
+880 EEPQKYDYM
-889 MARGH
+889 LAKGH

-907 YEGEQTKVEYEK
+907 YEGEQTKAEYEQ
-919 TFGQPFPTQLKDYLM
+919 TFGTPFPQQRITNLQ

-939 YIDLDGDGKINPND
+939 YVDLDGDGKIDPND
-953 KTRDNGYT
+953 MTRDNGYT

-1024 PQSYESQ
+1024 PGVYESQ

-1037 ATWDNAEQNYAE
+1037 ATWANAEQNYE
-1049 SDLWEKDAKYLRLK
+1049 NSDLWEKDAKYLRLK

-1068 YDFINPAFKK
+1068 YDFINPTFKK
-1078 IGMHKCEVTLSG
+1078 IGMNKCEVTLSG

>member
-1 MDSAADFLKTK
+1 MMKK
-12 SGMNKNKVLKS
+12 
-23 SVLPLALCLT
+23 SVLPFALVCSAL
-33 TMTFSPILVSKAIAE
+33 MLNPYVGGQAHAE
-48 VQNVQQG
+48 VQNVQQAKA
-55 ELVKGTIVDETGE
+55 VKGTVVDETGE
-68 PIIGATVLVVGGS
+68 PVIGATVLVVGGS
-81 ATQGTVADMDGNFSI
+81 TSQGTITDMDGNFSI
-96 KVKPGAKLKISYI
+96 NVKPGQKLKITYI
-109 GFADQV
+109 GYDESIVA
-115 VPAKNGMKVTM
+115 AKEGMKVQM
-126 KEGGAVN
+126 KTSGAVS
-133 LNAVEVVAYG
+133 LNTVEVVAYG

-156 VKSEDLVRTS
+156 VKSDDLVRTS

-191 SDAAEI
+191 DDAAEI

-260 AQGKAKINVSTSW
+260 SQGKAKISVSTSW
-273 TALAPTK
+273 TALSPTK
-280 MVEQASSYE
+280 MVEQASSLE
-289 YANFYNQMSLNDY
+289 YANFYNQMSENDY
-302 WMRANKSVA
+302 WQTANLAVA
-311 IGKYP
+311 NGKYAS
-316 DLDAYTAEHT
+316 LEAYMAEKP
-326 FSNSFSEGII
+326 FSKSFSDAII

-349 STKWADYIMKDV
+349 NTRWADYIMKDV

-373 GTDRVKYFISAGY
+373 GTDRVKYFISTGY

-394 EFDAGYNYG
+394 EFGANYDFG

-462 IVDNKLVY
+462 IIDNKLVC
-470 CTADYDDQKLPFV
+470 CTTDYTDGLKLPFV
-483 GNAGMGYYGNGFMQ
+483 GGDGMGYYGKGFMQ

-526 SYNSAYTINK
+526 SYNSAYTISK
-536 QGKSVVASFNPLIQY
+536 QGNCQVATYNPLVQY
-551 EKDDQG
+551 DEQG
-557 QFILDAEGNK
+557 NVIY
-567 KIILNADGTPYIVYR
+567 NADGTPYIVYR
-582 QNGNDTDPSYSAS
+582 QNDNDTDPSYSAS
-595 QAKARDWYLEG
+595 QGKARDWYLEG
-606 SFNYSRVFDKHTVNA
+606 SFNYSRVFGKHTVNA
-621 LLLYNQSKQYYY
+621 LMLYNQSKQYYY
-633 SNSSYPDV
+633 SNISYPDV

-656 ASRYMAEFNMGYN
+656 ANRYMAEFNIGYN

-676 GRRFGVFPAG
+676 GRRFGTFPAG
-686 SVGWILSEEKFW
+686 SIGWIISEEKFW

-703 VASFFKIRASWGLV
+703 IASFFKLRASWGLV
-717 GNDKTKDAI
+717 GNDKTLDKI

-735 ITGSYGLTNN
+735 ITGSYGLVNN
-745 MTNWADS
+745 MSNWADT

-768 SSVAGAYESIK
+768 SSIAGAYESIK

-821 RDETVPSTIG
+821 RDATVPSSIG
-831 FTMPYTNAGEAK
+831 FTMPYTNAGETKA
-843 SWGWELSLGYNDKI
+843 WGWELSLGYNDKI
-857 GKDFR
+857 GKNFR

-869 SYNQNEIVEMK
+869 SYNQNEIIEMK
-880 EEPKKNEYM
+880 EEPQKNDYM
-889 MARGH
+889 LAKGH

-907 YEGEQTKVEYEK
+907 YEGEQTKAEYEQ
-919 TFGQPFPTQLKDYLM
+919 TFGTPFPQQRITNLQ

-939 YIDLDGDGKINPND
+939 YVDLDGDGKIDPND
-953 KTRDNGYT
+953 MTRDNGYT

-1024 PQSYESQ
+1024 PGVYESQ

-1037 ATWDNAEQNYAE
+1037 ATWANAEQNYE
-1049 SDLWEKDAKYLRLK
+1049 NSDLWEKDAKYLRLK

-1068 YDFINPAFKK
+1068 YDFINPTFKK
-1078 IGMHKCEVTLSG
+1078 IGMNKCEVTLSG